1 MKDARYTV
9 VRKGTSLVLAATLA
23 TGMVPAIALA
33 QDAGNGAAP
42 VAVQAE
48 NGFVPVEGKVYTV
61 QVNWLKADSD
71 SSSMMG
77 AYFST
82 TAKAVYQNGKYAVSL
97 IANENGKNTGVKLI
111 SGGSELP
118 YVDNSDGTRTFTVS
132 TLKLDA
138 LTFQVTVPGMPFS
151 PSARAVFDAS
161 TIDEGVDIPSHE
173 DAFTLYFKGSKYDTS
188 RSFND
193 KVKVTASN
201 GSYVVEL
208 TAKSLGEGNTLGDV
222 TYQGKKVAKTVNED
236 GSATYSIP
244 VSSITDTY
252 DITFGYTVN
261 IPNRGTVTNL
271 HPFQLV
277 VGNAAPNVS
286 FVDRTGLTSEIVK
299 AEAVEQG
306 NKTDEAF
313 AALQQAIADAYATVD
328 AADATDASI
337 AAGAKAIA
345 AAVDAFSTSADKT
358 DPGQDEQIVDK
369 TALNA
374 AIAAAKAIEKGN
386 KTDEA
391 FAVLKEAIATAEKA
405 AANDKIPQAGVDA
418 VTEQLKAAIET
429 FNTSKD
435 AETPAP
441 TPSEEETVTTADDF
455 KLVAGKGYAL
465 PVAFV
470 NATTGGQSAA
480 ASFMEASATVV
491 YADGAYSV
499 TVTPNAQGKQFL
511 TAMTYGGKSAVQNAD
526 GSFTV
531 SGVSAINKDITVS
544 VTMPAGTVDMG
555 IRLDT
560 SSLPAASGD
569 PVTPDPVTPDPVT
582 PSGNEGSG
590 TATPEATGQKAE
602 QGFQVGHTYQVP
614 ASWLKHN
621 STEESMAAKY
631 FGDTALVRPQSD
643 GTFKVSF
650 SATSEGANHIISL
663 AYNGS
668 DLAKSGNQYTVSI
681 PKADSD
687 TVVPISMTIKEMEQ
701 LGGGAQVADMH
712 LKLSQAKDL
721 GTGQDNMVASSSKI
735 LNQTSGNAAA
745 SSSKVLSQT
754 GDNAAGVAGAAAAV
768 SLAAAGAAAVARRRG
783 EQR

>member
-1 MKDARYTV
+1 MGKVRYTV

-23 TGMVPAIALA
+23 TDMVPALALA
-33 QDAGNGAAP
+33 QDAGNGDAP
-42 VAVQAE
+42 VAVQTE
-48 NGFVPVEGKVYTV
+48 NGFTPVEGTVYTV
-61 QVNWLKADSD
+61 QVKWLKADSD

-97 IANENGKNTGVKLI
+97 TANESGKEMGVKLI

-132 TLKLDA
+132 ALKLDA
-138 LTFQVTVPGMPFS
+138 LTFQVTAPGMPMT
-151 PSARAVFDAS
+151 PSARAVFDTS
-161 TIDEGVDIPSHE
+161 SIDEGVDIPPYE

-188 RSFND
+188 RSFSD
-193 KVKVTASN
+193 EVKVTASN
-201 GSYVVEL
+201 GSYVIEL

-244 VSSITDTY
+244 VSSITDTH
-252 DITFGYTVN
+252 DITFGYTVS
-261 IPNRGTVTNL
+261 IPNRGTMTNL

-277 VGNAAPNVS
+277 VGNATPNVS

-306 NKTDEAF
+306 SKTDEAF
-313 AALQQAIADAYATVD
+313 SALQQAIADAYATVD

-337 AAGAKAIA
+337 AAAVKAITG
-345 AAVDAFSTSADKT
+345 AVEAFNTSADKA
-358 DPGQDEQIVDK
+358 DPGQDEQKVDK
-369 TALNA
+369 TLLNQK
-374 AIAAAKAIEKGN
+374 IADAKAIEQGN

-391 FAVLKEAIATAEKA
+391 FKALQEAIATAEKA

-418 VTEQLKAAIET
+418 VTEQLKAAIDT

-435 AETPAP
+435 AEAPAP
-441 TPSEEETVTTADDF
+441 TPSEEQAVTTTDGF
-455 KLVAGKGYAL
+455 KLVAGKEYTL
-465 PVAFV
+465 PVSFI
-470 NATTGGQSAA
+470 NATTGEQSTAA
-480 ASFMEASATVV
+480 NFMEDAATVS
-491 YADGAYSV
+491 YADGSYAV

-526 GSFTV
+526 GSFTI
-531 SGVSAINKDITVS
+531 SGVPAINKDITVS
-544 VTMPAGTVDMG
+544 VTMPGGTVDMG
-555 IRLDT
+555 VRLDT
-560 SSLPAASGD
+560 TSLPTASGE
-569 PVTPDPVTPDPVT
+569 PVTPQPPANNNNGSNGNNDGGATTDP
-582 PSGNEGSG
+582 N
-590 TATPEATGQKAE
+590 GQQVE

-631 FGDTALVRPQSD
+631 FGDTVLVRPQSD

-701 LGGGAQVADMH
+701 LGGGAQIADMH

-721 GTGQDNMVASSSKI
+721 GTGQDNVVASSNKI
-735 LNQTSGNAAA
+735 
-745 SSSKVLSQT
+745 LSQT
-754 GDNAAGVAGAAAAV
+754 GDNVAGVAGAAAVAAV
-768 SLAAAGAAAVARRRG
+768 AAGAAVVARRRM
-783 EQR
+783 

>member
-1 MKDARYTV
+1 MGKVRYTV

-23 TGMVPAIALA
+23 TGMVPALALA

-42 VAVQAE
+42 VAAQAE
-48 NGFVPVEGKVYTV
+48 NGFTPVEGTVYTV
-61 QVNWLKADSD
+61 QVKWLKADSD

-97 IANENGKNTGVKLI
+97 TANESGKNMGVKLI

-132 TLKLDA
+132 ALKLDA
-138 LTFQVTVPGMPFS
+138 LTFQVTVPGMPMT
-151 PSARAVFDAS
+151 PSARAVFDTS
-161 TIDEGVDIPSHE
+161 SIGEGVDIPSYE
-173 DAFTLYFKGSKYDTS
+173 DAFTLYFKGSKYDIS
-188 RSFND
+188 RSFSD

-201 GSYVVEL
+201 GSYIIEL

-252 DITFGYTVN
+252 DITFGYTVS
-261 IPNRGTVTNL
+261 IPNRGTMTNL

-277 VGNAAPNVS
+277 VGNTAPNVS

-306 NKTDEAF
+306 SKTDKAF
-313 AALQQAIADAYATVD
+313 SALQQAIADAYATVD

-337 AAGAKAIA
+337 AAGVKAIA
-345 AAVDAFSTSADKT
+345 GAV
-358 DPGQDEQIVDK
+358 
-369 TALNA
+369 
-374 AIAAAKAIEKGN
+374 
-386 KTDEA
+386 EA
-391 FAVLKEAIATAEKA
+391 
-405 AANDKIPQAGVDA
+405 
-418 VTEQLKAAIET
+418 
-429 FNTSKD
+429 FNTSKG
-435 AETPAP
+435 AEAPAP
-441 TPSEEETVTTADDF
+441 TPSDDQTVTTADGF
-455 KLVAGKGYAL
+455 KLVAGKEYAL
-465 PVAFV
+465 PVSFV
-470 NATTGGQSAA
+470 NATTGEQPTAA
-480 ASFMEASATVV
+480 NFMEATATVS
-491 YADGAYSV
+491 YADGSYSV

-526 GSFTV
+526 GSFTI
-531 SGVSAINKDITVS
+531 SGVPAINKDITVS
-544 VTMPAGTVDMG
+544 VTMPGGTVDMG
-555 IRLDT
+555 VRLDT
-560 SSLPAASGD
+560 TSLPTASGE
-569 PVTPDPVTPDPVT
+569 PVTPQPPVSNNNGSNGNNDGGATTDPN
-582 PSGNEGSG
+582 GRQ
-590 TATPEATGQKAE
+590 AK

-701 LGGGAQVADMH
+701 LGGGAQIADMH

-721 GTGQDNMVASSSKI
+721 GTGQDNAVASSSKI
-735 LNQTSGNAAA
+735 L
-745 SSSKVLSQT
+745 SQT
-754 GDNAAGVAGAAAAV
+754 GDNVAGVAGVAAV
-768 SLAAAGAAAVARRRG
+768 AAVAAGAAVVARRRM
-783 EQR
+783 QRR

>member
-1 MKDARYTV
+1 MGKVRYTV

-23 TGMVPAIALA
+23 TGMVPALALA
-33 QDAGNGAAP
+33 QDAGSGDAL
-42 VAVQAE
+42 VAEQAE
-48 NGFVPVEGKVYTV
+48 NGFTPVEGTVYTV
-61 QVNWLKADSD
+61 QVKWLKADSD

-97 IANENGKNTGVKLI
+97 TANESGKEMGVKLI

-132 TLKLDA
+132 ALKLDA
-138 LTFQVTVPGMPFS
+138 LTFQVTAPGMPMT
-151 PSARAVFDAS
+151 PSARAVFDTS
-161 TIDEGVDIPSHE
+161 SIDEGVDIPPYE
-173 DAFTLYFKGSKYDTS
+173 DAFTLYFKGSKNDTS
-188 RSFND
+188 RSFSD
-193 KVKVTASN
+193 EVKVIASN
-201 GSYVVEL
+201 GSYVIEL

-244 VSSITDTY
+244 VSSITETY
-252 DITFGYTVN
+252 DITFGYTVS
-261 IPNRGTVTNL
+261 IPNRGTMTNL

-277 VGNAAPNVS
+277 VGNATPNVS

-306 NKTDEAF
+306 SKTDEAF
-313 AALQQAIADAYATVD
+313 SALQRAIADAYATVD

-337 AAGAKAIA
+337 AAGVKAITG
-345 AAVDAFSTSADKT
+345 AVEAFNTSADKA
-358 DPGQDEQIVDK
+358 DPGQDEQKVDK
-369 TALNA
+369 TLLNQK
-374 AIAAAKAIEKGN
+374 IADAKAIEQGN

-391 FAVLKEAIATAEKA
+391 FKALQEAIATVEKA

-418 VTEQLKAAIET
+418 VTEQLQKAIDA
-429 FNTSKD
+429 FSTSKD
-435 AETPAP
+435 AEAPVP
-441 TPSEEETVTTADDF
+441 TPSDDQAVTTADGF
-455 KLVAGKGYAL
+455 KLVAGKEYAL
-465 PVAFV
+465 PVSFI
-470 NATTGGQSAA
+470 NATTGEQSTAA
-480 ASFMEASATVV
+480 NFMEATATVS
-491 YADGAYSV
+491 YADGSYAV

-526 GSFTV
+526 GSFTI
-531 SGVSAINKDITVS
+531 SGVPAINKDITVS
-544 VTMPAGTVDMG
+544 VTMPGGTVDMG
-555 IRLDT
+555 VRLDT
-560 SSLPAASGD
+560 ASLPTASGE
-569 PVTPDPVTPDPVT
+569 PVTPQPPASNNGSNGNNDGGATTDP
-582 PSGNEGSG
+582 N
-590 TATPEATGQKAE
+590 GQQAE

-650 SATSEGANHIISL
+650 SATSEGASHIISL

-701 LGGGAQVADMH
+701 LGGGAQIADMH

-721 GTGQDNMVASSSKI
+721 GTGQDNVVASSNKI
-735 LNQTSGNAAA
+735 
-745 SSSKVLSQT
+745 LSQT
-754 GDNAAGVAGAAAAV
+754 GDNVAGVAGAAAVAAV
-768 SLAAAGAAAVARRRG
+768 AAGAAVVARRRM
-783 EQR
+783 QRR

>member
-1 MKDARYTV
+1 MGKVRYTV

-23 TGMVPAIALA
+23 TGMVPALALA

-42 VAVQAE
+42 VAAQAE
-48 NGFVPVEGKVYTV
+48 NGFTPVEGTVYTV
-61 QVNWLKADSD
+61 QVKWLKADSD

-97 IANENGKNTGVKLI
+97 TANESGKNMGVKLI

-132 TLKLDA
+132 ALKLDA
-138 LTFQVTVPGMPFS
+138 LTFQVTVPGMPMA
-151 PSARAVFDAS
+151 PSARAVFDTS
-161 TIDEGVDIPSHE
+161 SIDEGVDIPSYE
-173 DAFTLYFKGSKYDTS
+173 DAFTLYFKGSKYDVS
-188 RSFND
+188 RSFSD

-201 GSYVVEL
+201 GSYIIEL

-261 IPNRGTVTNL
+261 MGPRGTMTNL

-277 VGNAAPNVS
+277 VGNATPNVS

-306 NKTDEAF
+306 SKTDKAF
-313 AALQQAIADAYATVD
+313 SALQQAIADAYATVD

-337 AAGAKAIA
+337 AAGVKAITG
-345 AAVDAFSTSADKT
+345 AV
-358 DPGQDEQIVDK
+358 
-369 TALNA
+369 
-374 AIAAAKAIEKGN
+374 
-386 KTDEA
+386 EA
-391 FAVLKEAIATAEKA
+391 
-405 AANDKIPQAGVDA
+405 
-418 VTEQLKAAIET
+418 

-435 AETPAP
+435 AEAPAP
-441 TPSEEETVTTADDF
+441 TPSEDQTVTTADGF
-455 KLVAGKGYAL
+455 KLVAGKEYAL
-465 PVAFV
+465 PVSFV
-470 NATTGGQSAA
+470 NATTGEQSTAA
-480 ASFMEASATVV
+480 NFMEATATVS
-491 YADGAYSV
+491 YADGSYSV

-526 GSFTV
+526 GSFTI
-531 SGVSAINKDITVS
+531 SGVPAINKDITVS
-544 VTMPAGTVDMG
+544 VTMPGGTVDMG
-555 IRLDT
+555 VRLDT
-560 SSLPAASGD
+560 TSLPTASGE
-569 PVTPDPVTPDPVT
+569 PVTPQPPANNNNGSNGNNDGGATTDPN
-582 PSGNEGSG
+582 GRQ
-590 TATPEATGQKAE
+590 AK

-701 LGGGAQVADMH
+701 LGGGAQIADMH

-721 GTGQDNMVASSSKI
+721 GTGQDNAVASSSKI
-735 LNQTSGNAAA
+735 L
-745 SSSKVLSQT
+745 SQT
-754 GDNAAGVAGAAAAV
+754 GDNVAGVAGAAAVAAV
-768 SLAAAGAAAVARRRG
+768 AAGAAVVARRRM
-783 EQR
+783 QRR

>member
-1 MKDARYTV
+1 MGKVRYTV

-23 TGMVPAIALA
+23 TGMVPALALA
-33 QDAGNGAAP
+33 QDAGNGDAP
-42 VAVQAE
+42 VAVQTE
-48 NGFVPVEGKVYTV
+48 NGFTPVEGTVYTV
-61 QVNWLKADSD
+61 QVKWLKADSD

-97 IANENGKNTGVKLI
+97 TANESGKEMGVKLI

-132 TLKLDA
+132 ALKLDA
-138 LTFQVTVPGMPFS
+138 LTFQVTAPGMPMT
-151 PSARAVFDAS
+151 PSARAVFDTS
-161 TIDEGVDIPSHE
+161 SIDEGVDIPPYE

-188 RSFND
+188 RSFSD
-193 KVKVTASN
+193 EVKVTASN
-201 GSYVVEL
+201 GSYVIEL

-222 TYQGKKVAKTVNED
+222 TYRGKKVAKTVNED

-252 DITFGYTVN
+252 DITFGYTVSV
-261 IPNRGTVTNL
+261 PNRGTMTNL

-277 VGNAAPNVS
+277 VGNATPNVS

-306 NKTDEAF
+306 SKTDEAF
-313 AALQQAIADAYATVD
+313 SALQRAIADAYATVD

-337 AAGAKAIA
+337 AAGVKAITG
-345 AAVDAFSTSADKT
+345 AVEAFNTSADKA
-358 DPGQDEQIVDK
+358 DPGQDEQKVDK
-369 TALNA
+369 TLLNQK
-374 AIAAAKAIEKGN
+374 IADAKAIEQGN

-391 FAVLKEAIATAEKA
+391 FKALQEAIATAEKA

-418 VTEQLKAAIET
+418 VTEQLKAAIDT

-435 AETPAP
+435 AEAPAP
-441 TPSEEETVTTADDF
+441 TPSEEQAVTTTDGF
-455 KLVAGKGYAL
+455 KLVAGKEYTL
-465 PVAFV
+465 PVSFI
-470 NATTGGQSAA
+470 NATTGEQSTAA
-480 ASFMEASATVV
+480 NFMEATATVS
-491 YADGAYSV
+491 YADGSYSV

-526 GSFTV
+526 GSFTI
-531 SGVSAINKDITVS
+531 SGVPAINKDITVS
-544 VTMPAGTVDMG
+544 VTMPGGTVDMG
-555 IRLDT
+555 VSLDT
-560 SSLPAASGD
+560 ASLPTASGE
-569 PVTPDPVTPDPVT
+569 PVTPQPPASNNGSNGNNDGGATTDP
-582 PSGNEGSG
+582 N
-590 TATPEATGQKAE
+590 GQQAE

-650 SATSEGANHIISL
+650 SATSEGASHIISL

-701 LGGGAQVADMH
+701 LGGGAQIADMH

-721 GTGQDNMVASSSKI
+721 GTGQDNVVASSNKI
-735 LNQTSGNAAA
+735 
-745 SSSKVLSQT
+745 LSQT
-754 GDNAAGVAGAAAAV
+754 GDNVAGVAGAAAVAAV
-768 SLAAAGAAAVARRRG
+768 AAGAAVVARRRM
-783 EQR
+783 QRR

>member
-1 MKDARYTV
+1 MGKVRYTV

-23 TGMVPAIALA
+23 TGMVPALALA

-42 VAVQAE
+42 VAAQAE
-48 NGFVPVEGKVYTV
+48 NGFTPVEGTVYTV
-61 QVNWLKADSD
+61 QVKWLKADSD

-97 IANENGKNTGVKLI
+97 TANESGKNMGVKLI

-132 TLKLDA
+132 ALKLDA
-138 LTFQVTVPGMPFS
+138 LTFQVTVPGMPMT
-151 PSARAVFDAS
+151 PSARAVFDTS
-161 TIDEGVDIPSHE
+161 SIDEGVDIPSYE
-173 DAFTLYFKGSKYDTS
+173 DAFTLYFKGSKYDVS
-188 RSFND
+188 RSFSD

-201 GSYVVEL
+201 GSYIIEL

-261 IPNRGTVTNL
+261 MGPRGTMTNL

-277 VGNAAPNVS
+277 VGNATPNVS

-306 NKTDEAF
+306 SKTDKAF
-313 AALQQAIADAYATVD
+313 SALQQAIADAYATVD

-337 AAGAKAIA
+337 AAGVKAITG
-345 AAVDAFSTSADKT
+345 AV
-358 DPGQDEQIVDK
+358 
-369 TALNA
+369 
-374 AIAAAKAIEKGN
+374 
-386 KTDEA
+386 EA
-391 FAVLKEAIATAEKA
+391 
-405 AANDKIPQAGVDA
+405 
-418 VTEQLKAAIET
+418 

-435 AETPAP
+435 AEAPAP
-441 TPSEEETVTTADDF
+441 TPSEDQTVTTADGF
-455 KLVAGKGYAL
+455 KLVAGKEYAL
-465 PVAFV
+465 PVSFV
-470 NATTGGQSAA
+470 NATTGEQSTAA
-480 ASFMEASATVV
+480 NFMEATATVS
-491 YADGAYSV
+491 YADGSYSV

-526 GSFTV
+526 GSFTI
-531 SGVSAINKDITVS
+531 SGVPAINKDITVS
-544 VTMPAGTVDMG
+544 VTMPGGTVDMG
-555 IRLDT
+555 VRLDT
-560 SSLPAASGD
+560 TSLPTASGE
-569 PVTPDPVTPDPVT
+569 PVTPQPPANNNNGSNGNNDGGATTDPN
-582 PSGNEGSG
+582 GRQ
-590 TATPEATGQKAE
+590 AK

-701 LGGGAQVADMH
+701 LGGGAQIADMH

-721 GTGQDNMVASSSKI
+721 GTGQDNAVASSSKI
-735 LNQTSGNAAA
+735 L
-745 SSSKVLSQT
+745 SQT
-754 GDNAAGVAGAAAAV
+754 GDNVAGVAGAAAVAAV
-768 SLAAAGAAAVARRRG
+768 AAGAAVVARRRM
-783 EQR
+783 QRR

>member
-1 MKDARYTV
+1 MGKVRYTV

-23 TGMVPAIALA
+23 TGMVPALALA

-42 VAVQAE
+42 VAAQAE
-48 NGFVPVEGKVYTV
+48 NGFTPVEGTVYTV
-61 QVNWLKADSD
+61 QVKWLKADSD

-97 IANENGKNTGVKLI
+97 TANESGKNMGVKLI

-132 TLKLDA
+132 ALKLDA
-138 LTFQVTVPGMPFS
+138 LTFQVTVPGMPMT
-151 PSARAVFDAS
+151 PSARAVFDTS
-161 TIDEGVDIPSHE
+161 SIDEGVDIPSYE
-173 DAFTLYFKGSKYDTS
+173 DAFTLYFKGSKYDVS
-188 RSFND
+188 RSFSD

-201 GSYVVEL
+201 GSYIIEL
-208 TAKSLGEGNTLGDV
+208 TAKSLGEGNTPGDV

-252 DITFGYTVN
+252 DITFGYTVS
-261 IPNRGTVTNL
+261 IPNRGTMTNL

-306 NKTDEAF
+306 SKTDKAF
-313 AALQQAIADAYATVD
+313 SALQQAIADAYATVD

-337 AAGAKAIA
+337 AAGVKAITG
-345 AAVDAFSTSADKT
+345 AV
-358 DPGQDEQIVDK
+358 
-369 TALNA
+369 
-374 AIAAAKAIEKGN
+374 
-386 KTDEA
+386 EA
-391 FAVLKEAIATAEKA
+391 
-405 AANDKIPQAGVDA
+405 
-418 VTEQLKAAIET
+418 
-429 FNTSKD
+429 FNTSKV
-435 AETPAP
+435 AEAPAP
-441 TPSEEETVTTADDF
+441 TPSEDQTVTTADGF
-455 KLVAGKGYAL
+455 KLVAGKEYAL
-465 PVAFV
+465 PVSFV
-470 NATTGGQSAA
+470 NATTGEQSTAA
-480 ASFMEASATVV
+480 NFMEATATVS
-491 YADGAYSV
+491 YADGSYSV

-526 GSFTV
+526 GSFTI
-531 SGVSAINKDITVS
+531 SGVPAINKDITVS
-544 VTMPAGTVDMG
+544 VTMPGGTVDMG
-555 IRLDT
+555 VRLDT
-560 SSLPAASGD
+560 TSLPTASGE
-569 PVTPDPVTPDPVT
+569 PVTPQPPANNNNGGNNGGGAAADPN
-582 PSGNEGSG
+582 GR
-590 TATPEATGQKAE
+590 QAE

-650 SATSEGANHIISL
+650 SATSEGASHIISL

-701 LGGGAQVADMH
+701 LGGGAQIADMH

-721 GTGQDNMVASSSKI
+721 GTGQDNAVASSSKI
-735 LNQTSGNAAA
+735 L
-745 SSSKVLSQT
+745 SQT
-754 GDNAAGVAGAAAAV
+754 GDNVAGVAGVAAV
-768 SLAAAGAAAVARRRG
+768 AAVAAGAAVVARRRM
-783 EQR
+783 QRR

>member
-1 MKDARYTV
+1 MGKVRYTV

-23 TGMVPAIALA
+23 TGMVPALALA
-33 QDAGNGAAP
+33 QDAGSGDAL
-42 VAVQAE
+42 VAEQAE
-48 NGFVPVEGKVYTV
+48 NGFTPVEGTVYTV
-61 QVNWLKADSD
+61 QVKWLKADSD

-97 IANENGKNTGVKLI
+97 TANESGKEMGVKLI

-132 TLKLDA
+132 ALKLDA
-138 LTFQVTVPGMPFS
+138 LTFQVTAPGMPMT
-151 PSARAVFDAS
+151 PSARAVFDTS
-161 TIDEGVDIPSHE
+161 SIDEGVDIPPYE

-188 RSFND
+188 RSFSD
-193 KVKVTASN
+193 EVKVIASN
-201 GSYVVEL
+201 GSYVIEL

-244 VSSITDTY
+244 VSSIIETY
-252 DITFGYTVN
+252 DITFGYTVS
-261 IPNRGTVTNL
+261 IPNRGTMTNL

-277 VGNAAPNVS
+277 VGNATPNVS

-306 NKTDEAF
+306 SKTDEAF
-313 AALQQAIADAYATVD
+313 SALQRAIADAYATVD

-337 AAGAKAIA
+337 AAGVKAITG
-345 AAVDAFSTSADKT
+345 AVEAFNTSADKA
-358 DPGQDEQIVDK
+358 DPGQDEQKVDK
-369 TALNA
+369 TLLNQK
-374 AIAAAKAIEKGN
+374 IADAKAIEQGN

-391 FAVLKEAIATAEKA
+391 FKALQEAIATVEKA

-418 VTEQLKAAIET
+418 VTEQLQKAIDA
-429 FNTSKD
+429 FSTSKD
-435 AETPAP
+435 AEAPAP
-441 TPSEEETVTTADDF
+441 TPSDDQAVTTADGF
-455 KLVAGKGYAL
+455 KLVAGKEYAL
-465 PVAFV
+465 PVSFI
-470 NATTGGQSAA
+470 NATTGEQSTAA
-480 ASFMEASATVV
+480 NFMEATATVS
-491 YADGAYSV
+491 YADGSYAV

-526 GSFTV
+526 GSFTI
-531 SGVSAINKDITVS
+531 SGVPAINKDITVS
-544 VTMPAGTVDMG
+544 VTMPGGTVDMG
-555 IRLDT
+555 VRLDT
-560 SSLPAASGD
+560 ASLPTASGE
-569 PVTPDPVTPDPVT
+569 PVTPQPPASNNGSNGNNDGGATTDP
-582 PSGNEGSG
+582 N
-590 TATPEATGQKAE
+590 GQQAE

-650 SATSEGANHIISL
+650 SATSEGASHIISL

-701 LGGGAQVADMH
+701 LGGGAQIADMH

-721 GTGQDNMVASSSKI
+721 GTGQDNVVASSNKI
-735 LNQTSGNAAA
+735 
-745 SSSKVLSQT
+745 LSQT
-754 GDNAAGVAGAAAAV
+754 GDNVAGVAGAAAVAAV
-768 SLAAAGAAAVARRRG
+768 AAGAAVVARRRM
-783 EQR
+783 QRR

>member
-1 MKDARYTV
+1 MGKVRYTV

-23 TGMVPAIALA
+23 TGMVPALALA

-42 VAVQAE
+42 VAAQAE
-48 NGFVPVEGKVYTV
+48 NGFTPVEGTVYTV
-61 QVNWLKADSD
+61 QVKWLKADSD

-97 IANENGKNTGVKLI
+97 TANESGKNMGVKLI

-132 TLKLDA
+132 ALKLDA
-138 LTFQVTVPGMPFS
+138 LTFQVTVPGMPMT
-151 PSARAVFDAS
+151 PSARAVFDTS
-161 TIDEGVDIPSHE
+161 SIDEGVDIPSYE
-173 DAFTLYFKGSKYDTS
+173 DAFTLYFKGSKYDVS
-188 RSFND
+188 RSFSD

-201 GSYVVEL
+201 GSYIIEL

-261 IPNRGTVTNL
+261 MGPRGTMTNL

-277 VGNAAPNVS
+277 VGNATPNVS

-306 NKTDEAF
+306 SKTDKAF
-313 AALQQAIADAYATVD
+313 SALQQAIADAYATVD

-337 AAGAKAIA
+337 AAGVKAITG
-345 AAVDAFSTSADKT
+345 AV
-358 DPGQDEQIVDK
+358 
-369 TALNA
+369 
-374 AIAAAKAIEKGN
+374 
-386 KTDEA
+386 EA
-391 FAVLKEAIATAEKA
+391 
-405 AANDKIPQAGVDA
+405 
-418 VTEQLKAAIET
+418 
-429 FNTSKD
+429 FNTSKV
-435 AETPAP
+435 AEAPAP
-441 TPSEEETVTTADDF
+441 TPYEDQTVTTADGF
-455 KLVAGKGYAL
+455 KLVAGKEYAL
-465 PVAFV
+465 PVSFV
-470 NATTGGQSAA
+470 NATTGEQSTAA
-480 ASFMEASATVV
+480 NFMEATATVS
-491 YADGAYSV
+491 YADGSYSV

-526 GSFTV
+526 GSFTI
-531 SGVSAINKDITVS
+531 SGVPAINKDITVS
-544 VTMPAGTVDMG
+544 VTMPGGTVDMG
-555 IRLDT
+555 VRLDT
-560 SSLPAASGD
+560 TSLPTASGE
-569 PVTPDPVTPDPVT
+569 PVTPQPPANNNNGSNGNNDGGATTDPN
-582 PSGNEGSG
+582 GRQ
-590 TATPEATGQKAE
+590 AK

-701 LGGGAQVADMH
+701 LGGGAQIADMH

-721 GTGQDNMVASSSKI
+721 GTGQDNAVASSSKI
-735 LNQTSGNAAA
+735 L
-745 SSSKVLSQT
+745 SQT
-754 GDNAAGVAGAAAAV
+754 GDNVAGVAGAAAVAAV
-768 SLAAAGAAAVARRRG
+768 AAGAAMVARRRM
-783 EQR
+783 QRR

>member
-1 MKDARYTV
+1 MGKVRYKV

-23 TGMVPAIALA
+23 TGMVPALALA
-33 QDAGNGAAP
+33 QDAGNGDAP
-42 VAVQAE
+42 VAVQTE
-48 NGFVPVEGKVYTV
+48 NGFTPVEGTVYTV
-61 QVNWLKADSD
+61 QVKWLKADSD

-97 IANENGKNTGVKLI
+97 TANESGKEMGVKLI

-132 TLKLDA
+132 ALKLDA
-138 LTFQVTVPGMPFS
+138 LTFQVTAPGMPMT
-151 PSARAVFDAS
+151 PSARAAFDTS
-161 TIDEGVDIPSHE
+161 SIDEGVDIPPYE

-188 RSFND
+188 RSFSD
-193 KVKVTASN
+193 EVKVAASN
-201 GSYVVEL
+201 GSYVIEL

-244 VSSITDTY
+244 VSSITDTH
-252 DITFGYTVN
+252 DITFGYTVS
-261 IPNRGTVTNL
+261 IPNRGTMTNL

-277 VGNAAPNVS
+277 VGNATPNVS

-306 NKTDEAF
+306 SKTDEAF
-313 AALQQAIADAYATVD
+313 SALQQAIADAYATVD

-337 AAGAKAIA
+337 AAGVKAITG
-345 AAVDAFSTSADKT
+345 AVEAFNTSADKA
-358 DPGQDEQIVDK
+358 DPGQDERKVDK
-369 TALNA
+369 TLLNQK
-374 AIAAAKAIEKGN
+374 IADAKAIEQGN

-391 FAVLKEAIATAEKA
+391 FKALQEAIATAEKA

-418 VTEQLKAAIET
+418 VTEQLQKAIDA
-429 FNTSKD
+429 FSTSKD
-435 AETPAP
+435 AEAPAP
-441 TPSEEETVTTADDF
+441 TPSEDQAVTTADGF
-455 KLVAGKGYAL
+455 KLVAGKEYAL
-465 PVAFV
+465 PVSFI
-470 NATTGGQSAA
+470 NATTGEQSTAA
-480 ASFMEASATVV
+480 NFMEATATVS
-491 YADGAYSV
+491 YADGSYSV

-526 GSFTV
+526 GSFTI
-531 SGVSAINKDITVS
+531 SGVPAINKDITVS
-544 VTMPAGTVDMG
+544 VTMPGGTVDMG
-555 IRLDT
+555 VRLDT
-560 SSLPAASGD
+560 ASLPTASGE
-569 PVTPDPVTPDPVT
+569 PVTPQPPASNNGSNGNNDGGATTDP
-582 PSGNEGSG
+582 N
-590 TATPEATGQKAE
+590 GQQAE

-650 SATSEGANHIISL
+650 SATSEGASHIISL

-701 LGGGAQVADMH
+701 LGGGAQIADMH

-721 GTGQDNMVASSSKI
+721 GTGQDNVVASSNKI
-735 LNQTSGNAAA
+735 
-745 SSSKVLSQT
+745 LSQT
-754 GDNAAGVAGAAAAV
+754 GDNVAGVAGAAAVAAV
-768 SLAAAGAAAVARRRG
+768 AAGAAVVARRRM
-783 EQR
+783 QRR

>member
-1 MKDARYTV
+1 MGKVRYTV

-23 TGMVPAIALA
+23 TGMVPALALA
-33 QDAGNGAAP
+33 QDAGNGDAP
-42 VAVQAE
+42 VAVQTE
-48 NGFVPVEGKVYTV
+48 NGFTPVEGTVYTV
-61 QVNWLKADSD
+61 QVKWLKADSD

-97 IANENGKNTGVKLI
+97 TANESGKEMGVKLI

-132 TLKLDA
+132 ALKLDA
-138 LTFQVTVPGMPFS
+138 LTFQVTAPGMPMT
-151 PSARAVFDAS
+151 PSARAVFDTS
-161 TIDEGVDIPSHE
+161 SIDEGVDIPPYE

-188 RSFND
+188 RSFSD
-193 KVKVTASN
+193 EVKVTASN
-201 GSYVVEL
+201 GSYVIEL

-222 TYQGKKVAKTVNED
+222 TYRGKKVAKTVNED

-252 DITFGYTVN
+252 DITFGYTVSV
-261 IPNRGTVTNL
+261 PNRGTMTNL

-277 VGNAAPNVS
+277 VGNATPNVS

-306 NKTDEAF
+306 SKTDEAF
-313 AALQQAIADAYATVD
+313 SALQRAIADAYATVD

-337 AAGAKAIA
+337 AAGVKAITG
-345 AAVDAFSTSADKT
+345 AVEAFNTSADKA
-358 DPGQDEQIVDK
+358 DPGQDEQKVDK
-369 TALNA
+369 TLLNQK
-374 AIAAAKAIEKGN
+374 IADAKAIEQGN

-391 FAVLKEAIATAEKA
+391 FKALQEAIATAEKA

-418 VTEQLKAAIET
+418 VTEQLKAAIDT

-435 AETPAP
+435 AEAPAP
-441 TPSEEETVTTADDF
+441 TPSEEQAVTTTDGF
-455 KLVAGKGYAL
+455 KLVAGKEYTL
-465 PVAFV
+465 PVSFI
-470 NATTGGQSAA
+470 NATTGEQSTAA
-480 ASFMEASATVV
+480 NFMEATATVS
-491 YADGAYSV
+491 YADGSYSV

-526 GSFTV
+526 GSFTI
-531 SGVSAINKDITVS
+531 SGVPAINKDITVS
-544 VTMPAGTVDMG
+544 VTMPGGTVDMG
-555 IRLDT
+555 VRLDT
-560 SSLPAASGD
+560 ASLPTASGE
-569 PVTPDPVTPDPVT
+569 PVTPQPPASNNGSNGNNDGGATTDP
-582 PSGNEGSG
+582 N
-590 TATPEATGQKAE
+590 GQQAE

-650 SATSEGANHIISL
+650 SATSEGASHIISL

-701 LGGGAQVADMH
+701 LGGGAQIADMH

-721 GTGQDNMVASSSKI
+721 GTGQDNVVASSNKI
-735 LNQTSGNAAA
+735 
-745 SSSKVLSQT
+745 LSQT
-754 GDNAAGVAGAAAAV
+754 GDNVAGVAGAAAVAAV
-768 SLAAAGAAAVARRRG
+768 AAGAAVVARRRM
-783 EQR
+783 QRR

>member
-1 MKDARYTV
+1 MGKVRYAV

-23 TGMVPAIALA
+23 TGMVPALALA
-33 QDAGNGAAP
+33 QDAGNGDAP
-42 VAVQAE
+42 VAVQTE
-48 NGFVPVEGKVYTV
+48 NGFTPVEGTVYTV
-61 QVNWLKADSD
+61 QVKWLKADSD

-97 IANENGKNTGVKLI
+97 TANESGKEMGVKLI

-132 TLKLDA
+132 ALKLDA
-138 LTFQVTVPGMPFS
+138 LTFQVTAPGMPMT
-151 PSARAVFDAS
+151 PSARAVFDTS
-161 TIDEGVDIPSHE
+161 SIDEGVDIPPYE

-188 RSFND
+188 RSFSD
-193 KVKVTASN
+193 EVKVTASN
-201 GSYVVEL
+201 GSYVIEL

-244 VSSITDTY
+244 VSSITDTH
-252 DITFGYTVN
+252 DITFGYTVS
-261 IPNRGTVTNL
+261 IPNRGTMTNL

-277 VGNAAPNVS
+277 VGNATPNVS

-306 NKTDEAF
+306 SKTDEAF
-313 AALQQAIADAYATVD
+313 SALQQAIADAYATVD

-337 AAGAKAIA
+337 AVGVKAITG
-345 AAVDAFSTSADKT
+345 AVEAFNTSADKA
-358 DPGQDEQIVDK
+358 DPGQDEQKVDK
-369 TALNA
+369 TLLNQK
-374 AIAAAKAIEKGN
+374 IADAKAIEQGN

-391 FAVLKEAIATAEKA
+391 FKALQEAIATAEKA

-418 VTEQLKAAIET
+418 VTEQLQKAIDA

-435 AETPAP
+435 AEAPAP
-441 TPSEEETVTTADDF
+441 TPSEDQAVTTADGF
-455 KLVAGKGYAL
+455 KLVAGKEYAL
-465 PVAFV
+465 PVSFV
-470 NATTGGQSAA
+470 NATTGEQSTAA
-480 ASFMEASATVV
+480 NFMEATATVS
-491 YADGAYSV
+491 YADGSYSV

-526 GSFTV
+526 GSFTI
-531 SGVSAINKDITVS
+531 SGVPAINKDITVS
-544 VTMPAGTVDMG
+544 VTMPGGTVDMG
-555 IRLDT
+555 VRLDT
-560 SSLPAASGD
+560 TSLPTASGE
-569 PVTPDPVTPDPVT
+569 PVTPQPPANNNNGSNGNNDGGATTDP
-582 PSGNEGSG
+582 N
-590 TATPEATGQKAE
+590 GQQAE

-701 LGGGAQVADMH
+701 LGGGAQIADMY

-721 GTGQDNMVASSSKI
+721 GAGQDNVVASSNKI
-735 LNQTSGNAAA
+735 
-745 SSSKVLSQT
+745 LSQT
-754 GDNAAGVAGAAAAV
+754 GDNVAGVV
-768 SLAAAGAAAVARRRG
+768 GAAAVAAVAAGAAVVARRRM
-783 EQR
+783 QRR

>member
-1 MKDARYTV
+1 MGKVRYTV

-23 TGMVPAIALA
+23 TGMVPALALA

-42 VAVQAE
+42 VAAQAE
-48 NGFVPVEGKVYTV
+48 NGFTPVEGTVYTV
-61 QVNWLKADSD
+61 QVKWLKADSD

-97 IANENGKNTGVKLI
+97 TANESGKNMGVKLI

-132 TLKLDA
+132 ALKLDA
-138 LTFQVTVPGMPFS
+138 LTFQVTVPGMPMT
-151 PSARAVFDAS
+151 PSARAVFDTS
-161 TIDEGVDIPSHE
+161 SIDEGVDIPSYE
-173 DAFTLYFKGSKYDTS
+173 DAFTLYFKGSKYDVS
-188 RSFND
+188 RSFSD

-201 GSYVVEL
+201 GSYIIEL

-261 IPNRGTVTNL
+261 MGPRGTMTNL

-277 VGNAAPNVS
+277 VGNATPNVS

-306 NKTDEAF
+306 SKTDEAF
-313 AALQQAIADAYATVD
+313 KALQ
-328 AADATDASI
+328 
-337 AAGAKAIA
+337 
-345 AAVDAFSTSADKT
+345 
-358 DPGQDEQIVDK
+358 
-369 TALNA
+369 
-374 AIAAAKAIEKGN
+374 
-386 KTDEA
+386 
-391 FAVLKEAIATAEKA
+391 EAIATAEKA
-405 AANDKIPQAGVDA
+405 AANDKIPQAGVA
-418 VTEQLKAAIET
+418 GATEQLQKAIDA

-435 AETPAP
+435 AEAPAP
-441 TPSEEETVTTADDF
+441 TPSEDQTVTTADGF
-455 KLVAGKGYAL
+455 KLVAGKEYAL
-465 PVAFV
+465 PVSFV
-470 NATTGGQSAA
+470 NATTGEQSTAA
-480 ASFMEASATVV
+480 NFMEATATVS
-491 YADGAYSV
+491 YADGSYSV

-526 GSFTV
+526 GSFTI
-531 SGVSAINKDITVS
+531 SGVPAINKDITVS
-544 VTMPAGTVDMG
+544 VTMPGGTVDMG
-555 IRLDT
+555 VRLDT
-560 SSLPAASGD
+560 TSLPTASGE
-569 PVTPDPVTPDPVT
+569 PVTPQPPANNNNGSNGNNDGGATTDPN
-582 PSGNEGSG
+582 GRQ
-590 TATPEATGQKAE
+590 AK

-701 LGGGAQVADMH
+701 LGGGAQIADMH

-721 GTGQDNMVASSSKI
+721 GTGQDNAVASSSKI
-735 LNQTSGNAAA
+735 L
-745 SSSKVLSQT
+745 SQT
-754 GDNAAGVAGAAAAV
+754 GDNVAGVAGAAAVAAV
-768 SLAAAGAAAVARRRG
+768 AAGAAVVARRRM
-783 EQR
+783 QRR

>member
-1 MKDARYTV
+1 MGKVRYTV

-23 TGMVPAIALA
+23 TGMVPALALA

-42 VAVQAE
+42 VAAQAE
-48 NGFVPVEGKVYTV
+48 NGFTPVEGTVYTV
-61 QVNWLKADSD
+61 QVKWLKADSD

-97 IANENGKNTGVKLI
+97 TANESGKNMGVKLI

-132 TLKLDA
+132 ALKLDA
-138 LTFQVTVPGMPFS
+138 LTFQVTVPGMPMT
-151 PSARAVFDAS
+151 PSARAVFDTS
-161 TIDEGVDIPSHE
+161 SIDEGVDIPSYE
-173 DAFTLYFKGSKYDTS
+173 DAFTLYFKGSKYDVS
-188 RSFND
+188 RSFSD

-201 GSYVVEL
+201 GSYIIEL

-261 IPNRGTVTNL
+261 MGPRGTMTNL

-277 VGNAAPNVS
+277 VGNATPNVS

-306 NKTDEAF
+306 SKTDKAF
-313 AALQQAIADAYATVD
+313 SALQQAIADAYATVD

-337 AAGAKAIA
+337 AAGVKAITG
-345 AAVDAFSTSADKT
+345 AV
-358 DPGQDEQIVDK
+358 
-369 TALNA
+369 
-374 AIAAAKAIEKGN
+374 
-386 KTDEA
+386 EA
-391 FAVLKEAIATAEKA
+391 
-405 AANDKIPQAGVDA
+405 
-418 VTEQLKAAIET
+418 
-429 FNTSKD
+429 FNTSKV
-435 AETPAP
+435 AEAPAP
-441 TPSEEETVTTADDF
+441 TPSEDQTVTTADGF
-455 KLVAGKGYAL
+455 KLVAGKEYAL
-465 PVAFV
+465 PVSFV
-470 NATTGGQSAA
+470 NATTGEQSTAA
-480 ASFMEASATVV
+480 NFMEATATVS
-491 YADGAYSV
+491 YADGSYSV

-526 GSFTV
+526 GSFTI
-531 SGVSAINKDITVS
+531 SGVPVINKDITVS
-544 VTMPAGTVDMG
+544 VTMPGGTVDMG
-555 IRLDT
+555 VRLDT
-560 SSLPAASGD
+560 TSLPTASGE
-569 PVTPDPVTPDPVT
+569 PVTPQPPANNNNGSNGNNDGGATTDPN
-582 PSGNEGSG
+582 GRQ
-590 TATPEATGQKAE
+590 AK

-701 LGGGAQVADMH
+701 LGGGAQIADMH

-721 GTGQDNMVASSSKI
+721 GTGQDNAVASSSKI
-735 LNQTSGNAAA
+735 L
-745 SSSKVLSQT
+745 SQT
-754 GDNAAGVAGAAAAV
+754 GDNVAGVAGAAAVAAV
-768 SLAAAGAAAVARRRG
+768 AAGAAVVARRRM
-783 EQR
+783 QRR

>member
-1 MKDARYTV
+1 MGKVRYTV

-23 TGMVPAIALA
+23 TGMVPALALA
-33 QDAGNGAAP
+33 QDAGNGDAP
-42 VAVQAE
+42 AAVQTE
-48 NGFVPVEGKVYTV
+48 NGFTPVEGTVYTV
-61 QVNWLKADSD
+61 QVKWLKADSD

-97 IANENGKNTGVKLI
+97 TANESGKEMGVKLI

-132 TLKLDA
+132 ALKLDA
-138 LTFQVTVPGMPFS
+138 LTFQVTAPGMPMT
-151 PSARAVFDAS
+151 PSARAVFDTS
-161 TIDEGVDIPSHE
+161 SIDEGVDVPPYE

-188 RSFND
+188 RSFSD
-193 KVKVTASN
+193 EVKVTASN
-201 GSYVVEL
+201 GSYVIEL

-252 DITFGYTVN
+252 DITFGYTVS
-261 IPNRGTVTNL
+261 IPNRGTMTNL

-277 VGNAAPNVS
+277 VGNATPNVS

-306 NKTDEAF
+306 SKTDEAF
-313 AALQQAIADAYATVD
+313 SALQQAIADAYATVD

-337 AAGAKAIA
+337 AAGVKAITG
-345 AAVDAFSTSADKT
+345 AVEAFNTSADKA
-358 DPGQDEQIVDK
+358 DPGQDEQKVDK
-369 TALNA
+369 TLLNQK
-374 AIAAAKAIEKGN
+374 IADAKAIEQGN

-391 FAVLKEAIATAEKA
+391 FKALQEAIATAEKA

-418 VTEQLKAAIET
+418 VTEQLQKAIDA
-429 FNTSKD
+429 FSTSKD
-435 AETPAP
+435 AEALAP
-441 TPSEEETVTTADDF
+441 TPSEDQAVTTADGF
-455 KLVAGKGYAL
+455 KLVAGKEYAL
-465 PVAFV
+465 PVSFI
-470 NATTGGQSAA
+470 NATTGEQSTAA
-480 ASFMEASATVV
+480 NFMEATATVS
-491 YADGAYSV
+491 YADGSYSV

-526 GSFTV
+526 GSFTI
-531 SGVSAINKDITVS
+531 SGVPAINKDITVS
-544 VTMPAGTVDMG
+544 VTMPGGTVDMG
-555 IRLDT
+555 VRLDT
-560 SSLPAASGD
+560 ASLPTASGE
-569 PVTPDPVTPDPVT
+569 PVTPQPPASNNGSNGNNDGGATTDP
-582 PSGNEGSG
+582 N
-590 TATPEATGQKAE
+590 GQQAE

-650 SATSEGANHIISL
+650 SATSEGASHIISL

-701 LGGGAQVADMH
+701 LGGGAQIADMH

-721 GTGQDNMVASSSKI
+721 GTGQDNVVASSNKI
-735 LNQTSGNAAA
+735 
-745 SSSKVLSQT
+745 LSQT
-754 GDNAAGVAGAAAAV
+754 GDNVAGVAGAAAVAAV
-768 SLAAAGAAAVARRRG
+768 AAGAAVVARRRM
-783 EQR
+783 QRR

>member
-1 MKDARYTV
+1 MGKVRYTV

-23 TGMVPAIALA
+23 TGMVPALALA
-33 QDAGNGAAP
+33 QDAGNGDAP
-42 VAVQAE
+42 AAVQTE
-48 NGFVPVEGKVYTV
+48 NGFTPVEGTVYTV
-61 QVNWLKADSD
+61 QVKWLKADSD

-82 TAKAVYQNGKYAVSL
+82 TAKAEYQNGKYAVSL
-97 IANENGKNTGVKLI
+97 TANESGKEMGVKLI

-132 TLKLDA
+132 ALKLDA
-138 LTFQVTVPGMPFS
+138 LTFQVTAPGMPMT
-151 PSARAVFDAS
+151 PSARAVFDTS
-161 TIDEGVDIPSHE
+161 SIDEGVDVPPYE

-188 RSFND
+188 RSFSD
-193 KVKVTASN
+193 EVKVTASN
-201 GSYVVEL
+201 GSYVIEL

-252 DITFGYTVN
+252 DITFGYTVS
-261 IPNRGTVTNL
+261 IPNRGTMTNL

-277 VGNAAPNVS
+277 VGNATPNVS

-306 NKTDEAF
+306 SKTDEAF
-313 AALQQAIADAYATVD
+313 SALQQAIADAYATVD

-337 AAGAKAIA
+337 AAGVKAITG
-345 AAVDAFSTSADKT
+345 AVEAFNTSADKA
-358 DPGQDEQIVDK
+358 DPGQDEQKVDK
-369 TALNA
+369 TLLNQK
-374 AIAAAKAIEKGN
+374 IADAKAIEQGN

-391 FAVLKEAIATAEKA
+391 FKALQEAIATAEKA

-418 VTEQLKAAIET
+418 VTEQLQKAIDAFSI
-429 FNTSKD
+429 SKD
-435 AETPAP
+435 AEAPAP
-441 TPSEEETVTTADDF
+441 TPSEDQAVTTADGF
-455 KLVAGKGYAL
+455 KLVAGKEYAL
-465 PVAFV
+465 PVSFI
-470 NATTGGQSAA
+470 NATTGEQSTAA
-480 ASFMEASATVV
+480 NFMEATATVS
-491 YADGAYSV
+491 YADGSYSV

-526 GSFTV
+526 GSFTI
-531 SGVSAINKDITVS
+531 SGVPAINKDITVS
-544 VTMPAGTVDMG
+544 VTMPGGTVDMG
-555 IRLDT
+555 VRLDT
-560 SSLPAASGD
+560 ASLPTASGE
-569 PVTPDPVTPDPVT
+569 PVTPQPPASNNGSNGNNDGGAPTDP
-582 PSGNEGSG
+582 N
-590 TATPEATGQKAE
+590 GQQAE

-650 SATSEGANHIISL
+650 SATSEGASHIISL

-701 LGGGAQVADMH
+701 LGGGAQIADMH

-721 GTGQDNMVASSSKI
+721 GTGQDNVVASSNKI
-735 LNQTSGNAAA
+735 
-745 SSSKVLSQT
+745 LSQT
-754 GDNAAGVAGAAAAV
+754 GDNVAGVAGAAAVAAV
-768 SLAAAGAAAVARRRG
+768 AAGAAVVARRRM
-783 EQR
+783 QRR

>member
-1 MKDARYTV
+1 MGKVRYTV

-23 TGMVPAIALA
+23 TGMVPALALA

-42 VAVQAE
+42 VAAQAE
-48 NGFVPVEGKVYTV
+48 NGFTPVEGTVYTV
-61 QVNWLKADSD
+61 QVKWLKADSD

-97 IANENGKNTGVKLI
+97 TANESGKNMGVKLI

-132 TLKLDA
+132 ALKLDA
-138 LTFQVTVPGMPFS
+138 LTFQVTVPGMPMT
-151 PSARAVFDAS
+151 PSARAVFDTS
-161 TIDEGVDIPSHE
+161 SIDEGVDIPSYE
-173 DAFTLYFKGSKYDTS
+173 DAFTLYFKGSKYDVS
-188 RSFND
+188 RSFSD

-201 GSYVVEL
+201 GSYIIEL

-252 DITFGYTVN
+252 DITFGYTVS
-261 IPNRGTVTNL
+261 IPNRGTMTNL

-306 NKTDEAF
+306 SKTDKAF
-313 AALQQAIADAYATVD
+313 SALQQAIADAYATVD

-337 AAGAKAIA
+337 AAGVKAITG
-345 AAVDAFSTSADKT
+345 AV
-358 DPGQDEQIVDK
+358 
-369 TALNA
+369 
-374 AIAAAKAIEKGN
+374 
-386 KTDEA
+386 EA
-391 FAVLKEAIATAEKA
+391 
-405 AANDKIPQAGVDA
+405 
-418 VTEQLKAAIET
+418 

-435 AETPAP
+435 AEAPAP
-441 TPSEEETVTTADDF
+441 TPSEDQTVTTADGF
-455 KLVAGKGYAL
+455 KLVAGKEYAL
-465 PVAFV
+465 PVSFV
-470 NATTGGQSAA
+470 NATTGEQSTAA
-480 ASFMEASATVV
+480 NFMEATATVS
-491 YADGAYSV
+491 YADGSYSV

-526 GSFTV
+526 GSFTI
-531 SGVSAINKDITVS
+531 SGVPAINKDITVS
-544 VTMPAGTVDMG
+544 VTMPGGTVDMG
-555 IRLDT
+555 VRLDT
-560 SSLPAASGD
+560 TSLPTASGE
-569 PVTPDPVTPDPVT
+569 PVTPQPPANNNNGSNGNNDGGATTDPN
-582 PSGNEGSG
+582 GRQ
-590 TATPEATGQKAE
+590 AK

-643 GTFKVSF
+643 GTLKVSF

-701 LGGGAQVADMH
+701 LGGGAQIADMH

-721 GTGQDNMVASSSKI
+721 GTGQDNAVASSSKI
-735 LNQTSGNAAA
+735 L
-745 SSSKVLSQT
+745 SQT
-754 GDNAAGVAGAAAAV
+754 GDNVAGVAGAAAVAAV
-768 SLAAAGAAAVARRRG
+768 AAGAAVVARRRM
-783 EQR
+783 QRR

>member
-1 MKDARYTV
+1 MGKVRYTV

-23 TGMVPAIALA
+23 TGMVPALALA
-33 QDAGNGAAP
+33 QDVGNGDAP
-42 VAVQAE
+42 VAVQTE
-48 NGFVPVEGKVYTV
+48 NGFTPVEGTVYTV
-61 QVNWLKADSD
+61 QVKWLKADSD

-97 IANENGKNTGVKLI
+97 TANESGKEMGVKLI

-132 TLKLDA
+132 ALKLDA
-138 LTFQVTVPGMPFS
+138 LTFQVTAPGMPMT
-151 PSARAVFDAS
+151 PSARAAFDTS
-161 TIDEGVDIPSHE
+161 SIDEGVDIPPYE

-188 RSFND
+188 RSFSD
-193 KVKVTASN
+193 EVKVAASN
-201 GSYVVEL
+201 GSYVIEL

-244 VSSITDTY
+244 VSSITDTH
-252 DITFGYTVN
+252 DITFGYTVS
-261 IPNRGTVTNL
+261 IPNRGTMTNL

-277 VGNAAPNVS
+277 VGNATPNVS

-306 NKTDEAF
+306 SKTDEAF
-313 AALQQAIADAYATVD
+313 SALQQAIADAYATVD

-337 AAGAKAIA
+337 AAGVKAITG
-345 AAVDAFSTSADKT
+345 AVEAFNTSADKA
-358 DPGQDEQIVDK
+358 DPGQDEQKVDK
-369 TALNA
+369 TLLNQK
-374 AIAAAKAIEKGN
+374 IADAKAIEQGN

-391 FAVLKEAIATAEKA
+391 FKALQEAIATAEKA

-418 VTEQLKAAIET
+418 VTEQLQKAIDA
-429 FNTSKD
+429 FSTSKD
-435 AETPAP
+435 AEAPAP
-441 TPSEEETVTTADDF
+441 TPSEDQAVTTADGF
-455 KLVAGKGYAL
+455 KLVAGKEYAL
-465 PVAFV
+465 SVSFI
-470 NATTGGQSAA
+470 NATTGEQSTAA
-480 ASFMEASATVV
+480 NFMEATATVS
-491 YADGAYSV
+491 YADGSYSV

-526 GSFTV
+526 GSFTI
-531 SGVSAINKDITVS
+531 SGVPAINKDITVS
-544 VTMPAGTVDMG
+544 VTMPGGTVDMG
-555 IRLDT
+555 VRLDT
-560 SSLPAASGD
+560 ASLPTASGE
-569 PVTPDPVTPDPVT
+569 PVTPQPPASNNGSNGNNDGGATTDP
-582 PSGNEGSG
+582 N
-590 TATPEATGQKAE
+590 GQQAE

-650 SATSEGANHIISL
+650 SATSEGASHIISL

-701 LGGGAQVADMH
+701 LGGGAQIADMH

-721 GTGQDNMVASSSKI
+721 GTGQDNVVASSNKI
-735 LNQTSGNAAA
+735 
-745 SSSKVLSQT
+745 LSQT
-754 GDNAAGVAGAAAAV
+754 GDNVAGVAGAAAVAAV
-768 SLAAAGAAAVARRRG
+768 AAGAAVVARRRM
-783 EQR
+783 QRR

>member
-1 MKDARYTV
+1 MGKVRYTV

-23 TGMVPAIALA
+23 TGMVPALALA

-42 VAVQAE
+42 VAAQAE
-48 NGFVPVEGKVYTV
+48 NGFTPVEGTVYTV
-61 QVNWLKADSD
+61 QVKWLKADSD

-97 IANENGKNTGVKLI
+97 TANESGKDMGVKLI

-132 TLKLDA
+132 ALKLDT
-138 LTFQVTVPGMPFS
+138 LTFQVTVPGMPMT
-151 PSARAVFDAS
+151 PSARAVFDTS
-161 TIDEGVDIPSHE
+161 SIGEGVDIPSYE
-173 DAFTLYFKGSKYDTS
+173 DAFTLYFKGSKYDVS
-188 RSFND
+188 RSFSD

-201 GSYVVEL
+201 GSYIIEL

-222 TYQGKKVAKTVNED
+222 TYQGRKVAKTVNED

-252 DITFGYTVN
+252 DITFGYTVS
-261 IPNRGTVTNL
+261 IPNRGTMTNL

-306 NKTDEAF
+306 SKTDEAF
-313 AALQQAIADAYATVD
+313 KALQ
-328 AADATDASI
+328 
-337 AAGAKAIA
+337 
-345 AAVDAFSTSADKT
+345 
-358 DPGQDEQIVDK
+358 
-369 TALNA
+369 
-374 AIAAAKAIEKGN
+374 
-386 KTDEA
+386 
-391 FAVLKEAIATAEKA
+391 EAIATAEKA
-405 AANDKIPQAGVDA
+405 AANDKIPQAGVA
-418 VTEQLKAAIET
+418 GATEQLQKAIDA

-435 AETPAP
+435 AEAPAP
-441 TPSEEETVTTADDF
+441 TPSEDQTVTTADGF
-455 KLVAGKGYAL
+455 KLVAGKEYAL
-465 PVAFV
+465 PVSFV
-470 NATTGGQSAA
+470 NATTGEQSTAA
-480 ASFMEASATVV
+480 NFMEATATVS
-491 YADGAYSV
+491 YADGSYSV

-526 GSFTV
+526 GSFTI
-531 SGVSAINKDITVS
+531 SGVPAINKDITVS
-544 VTMPAGTVDMG
+544 VTMPGGTVDMG
-555 IRLDT
+555 VRLDT
-560 SSLPAASGD
+560 TSLPTASGE
-569 PVTPDPVTPDPVT
+569 PVTPQPPANNNNGSNGNNDGGATTDPN
-582 PSGNEGSG
+582 GRQ
-590 TATPEATGQKAE
+590 AK

-701 LGGGAQVADMH
+701 LGGGAQIADMH

-721 GTGQDNMVASSSKI
+721 GTGQDNAVASSSKI
-735 LNQTSGNAAA
+735 L
-745 SSSKVLSQT
+745 SQT
-754 GDNAAGVAGAAAAV
+754 GDNVAGVAGAAAVAAV
-768 SLAAAGAAAVARRRG
+768 AAGAAVVARRRM
-783 EQR
+783 QRR

>member
-1 MKDARYTV
+1 MGKVRYTV

-23 TGMVPAIALA
+23 TGMVPALALA

-42 VAVQAE
+42 VAAQAE
-48 NGFVPVEGKVYTV
+48 NGFTPVEGTVYTV
-61 QVNWLKADSD
+61 QVKWLKADSD

-97 IANENGKNTGVKLI
+97 TANESGKNMGVKLI

-132 TLKLDA
+132 ALKLDA
-138 LTFQVTVPGMPFS
+138 LTFQVTVPGMPMT
-151 PSARAVFDAS
+151 PSARAVFDTS
-161 TIDEGVDIPSHE
+161 SIGEGVDIPSYE
-173 DAFTLYFKGSKYDTS
+173 DAFTLYFKGSKYDIS
-188 RSFND
+188 RSFSD

-201 GSYVVEL
+201 GSYIIEL

-252 DITFGYTVN
+252 DITFGYTVS
-261 IPNRGTVTNL
+261 IPNRGTMTNL

-306 NKTDEAF
+306 SKTDKAF
-313 AALQQAIADAYATVD
+313 SALQQAIADAYATVD

-337 AAGAKAIA
+337 AAGVKAITG
-345 AAVDAFSTSADKT
+345 AV
-358 DPGQDEQIVDK
+358 
-369 TALNA
+369 
-374 AIAAAKAIEKGN
+374 
-386 KTDEA
+386 EA
-391 FAVLKEAIATAEKA
+391 
-405 AANDKIPQAGVDA
+405 
-418 VTEQLKAAIET
+418 

-435 AETPAP
+435 AEAPAP
-441 TPSEEETVTTADDF
+441 TPSDDQTVTTADGF
-455 KLVAGKGYAL
+455 KLVAGKEYAL
-465 PVAFV
+465 PVSFV
-470 NATTGGQSAA
+470 NATTGEQSTAA
-480 ASFMEASATVV
+480 NFMEATATVS
-491 YADGAYSV
+491 YADGSYSV

-526 GSFTV
+526 GSFTI
-531 SGVSAINKDITVS
+531 SGVPAINKDITVS
-544 VTMPAGTVDMG
+544 VTMPGGTVDMG
-555 IRLDT
+555 VRLDT
-560 SSLPAASGD
+560 TSLPTASGE
-569 PVTPDPVTPDPVT
+569 PVTPQPPVSNNNGSNGNNDGGATTDPN
-582 PSGNEGSG
+582 GRQ
-590 TATPEATGQKAE
+590 AK

-650 SATSEGANHIISL
+650 LATSEGVNHIISL

-701 LGGGAQVADMH
+701 LGGGAQIADMH

-721 GTGQDNMVASSSKI
+721 GTGQDNAVASSSKI
-735 LNQTSGNAAA
+735 L
-745 SSSKVLSQT
+745 SQT
-754 GDNAAGVAGAAAAV
+754 GDNVAGVAGVAAV
-768 SLAAAGAAAVARRRG
+768 AAVAAGAAVVARRRM
-783 EQR
+783 QRR

>member
-1 MKDARYTV
+1 MGKVRYTV

-23 TGMVPAIALA
+23 TGMVPALALA

-42 VAVQAE
+42 VAAQAE
-48 NGFVPVEGKVYTV
+48 NGFTPVEGTVYTV
-61 QVNWLKADSD
+61 QVKWLKADSD

-97 IANENGKNTGVKLI
+97 TANESGKNMGVKLI

-132 TLKLDA
+132 ALKLDA
-138 LTFQVTVPGMPFS
+138 LTFQVTVPGMPMT
-151 PSARAVFDAS
+151 PSARAVFDTS
-161 TIDEGVDIPSHE
+161 SIDEGVDIPSYE
-173 DAFTLYFKGSKYDTS
+173 DAFTLYFKGSKYDVS
-188 RSFND
+188 RSFSD

-201 GSYVVEL
+201 GSYIIEL

-244 VSSITDTY
+244 VSSITDTH

-261 IPNRGTVTNL
+261 MGPRGTMTNL

-277 VGNAAPNVS
+277 VGNATPNVS

-306 NKTDEAF
+306 SKTDKAF
-313 AALQQAIADAYATVD
+313 SALQQAIADAYATVD

-337 AAGAKAIA
+337 AAGVKAITG
-345 AAVDAFSTSADKT
+345 AV
-358 DPGQDEQIVDK
+358 
-369 TALNA
+369 
-374 AIAAAKAIEKGN
+374 KA
-386 KTDEA
+386 
-391 FAVLKEAIATAEKA
+391 
-405 AANDKIPQAGVDA
+405 
-418 VTEQLKAAIET
+418 
-429 FNTSKD
+429 FNTSKV
-435 AETPAP
+435 AEAPAP
-441 TPSEEETVTTADDF
+441 TPSEDQTVTTADGF
-455 KLVAGKGYAL
+455 KLVAGKEYAL
-465 PVAFV
+465 PVSFV
-470 NATTGGQSAA
+470 NATTGEQSTAA
-480 ASFMEASATVV
+480 NFMEATATVS
-491 YADGAYSV
+491 YADGSYSV

-526 GSFTV
+526 GSFTI
-531 SGVSAINKDITVS
+531 SGVPAINKDITVS
-544 VTMPAGTVDMG
+544 VTMPGGTVDMG
-555 IRLDT
+555 VRLDT
-560 SSLPAASGD
+560 TSLPTASGE
-569 PVTPDPVTPDPVT
+569 PVTPQPPANNNNGGNNGGGAAADPN
-582 PSGNEGSG
+582 GR
-590 TATPEATGQKAE
+590 QAE

-650 SATSEGANHIISL
+650 SATSEGASHIISL

-701 LGGGAQVADMH
+701 LGGGAQIADMH

-721 GTGQDNMVASSSKI
+721 GTGQDNAVASSSKI
-735 LNQTSGNAAA
+735 L
-745 SSSKVLSQT
+745 SQT
-754 GDNAAGVAGAAAAV
+754 GDNVAGVAGVAAV
-768 SLAAAGAAAVARRRG
+768 AAVAAGAAVVARRRM
-783 EQR
+783 QRR

>member
-1 MKDARYTV
+1 MGKVRYTV

-23 TGMVPAIALA
+23 TGMVPALALA
-33 QDAGNGAAP
+33 QDAGNGDAP
-42 VAVQAE
+42 VAVQTE
-48 NGFVPVEGKVYTV
+48 NGFTPVEGTVYTV
-61 QVNWLKADSD
+61 QVKWLKADSD

-97 IANENGKNTGVKLI
+97 TANESGKEMGVKLI

-132 TLKLDA
+132 ALKLDA
-138 LTFQVTVPGMPFS
+138 LTFQVTAPGMPMT
-151 PSARAVFDAS
+151 PSARAVFDTS
-161 TIDEGVDIPSHE
+161 SIDEGVDIPPYE

-188 RSFND
+188 RSFSD
-193 KVKVTASN
+193 EVKVTASN
-201 GSYVVEL
+201 GSYVIEL

-222 TYQGKKVAKTVNED
+222 TYRGKKVAKTVNED

-252 DITFGYTVN
+252 DITFGYTVSV
-261 IPNRGTVTNL
+261 PNRGTMTNL

-277 VGNAAPNVS
+277 VGNATPNVS

-306 NKTDEAF
+306 SKTDEAF
-313 AALQQAIADAYATVD
+313 SALQRAIADAYATVD

-337 AAGAKAIA
+337 AAGVKAITG
-345 AAVDAFSTSADKT
+345 AVEAFNTSADKA
-358 DPGQDEQIVDK
+358 DPGQDEQKVDK
-369 TALNA
+369 TLLNQK
-374 AIAAAKAIEKGN
+374 IADAKAIEQGN

-391 FAVLKEAIATAEKA
+391 FKALQEAIATAEKA

-418 VTEQLKAAIET
+418 VTEQLKAAIDT

-435 AETPAP
+435 AEAPAP
-441 TPSEEETVTTADDF
+441 TPSEEQAVTTTDGF
-455 KLVAGKGYAL
+455 KLVAGKEYTL
-465 PVAFV
+465 PVSFI
-470 NATTGGQSAA
+470 NATTGEQSTAA
-480 ASFMEASATVV
+480 NFMEATATVS
-491 YADGAYSV
+491 YADGSYSV

-526 GSFTV
+526 GSFTI
-531 SGVSAINKDITVS
+531 SGVPAINKDITVS
-544 VTMPAGTVDMG
+544 VTMPGGTVDMG
-555 IRLDT
+555 VRLDT
-560 SSLPAASGD
+560 ASLPTASGE
-569 PVTPDPVTPDPVT
+569 PVTPQPPASNNGSNGNNDGGATTDP
-582 PSGNEGSG
+582 N
-590 TATPEATGQKAE
+590 GQQAE

-621 STEESMAAKY
+621 RTEESMAAKY

-650 SATSEGANHIISL
+650 SATSEGASHIISL

-701 LGGGAQVADMH
+701 LGGGAQIADMH

-721 GTGQDNMVASSSKI
+721 GTGQDNVVASSNKI
-735 LNQTSGNAAA
+735 
-745 SSSKVLSQT
+745 LSQT
-754 GDNAAGVAGAAAAV
+754 GDNVAGVAGAAAVAAV
-768 SLAAAGAAAVARRRG
+768 AAGAAVVARRRM
-783 EQR
+783 QRR

>member
-1 MKDARYTV
+1 MGKVRYTV

-23 TGMVPAIALA
+23 TGMVPALALA
-33 QDAGNGAAP
+33 QDAGSGDAL
-42 VAVQAE
+42 VAEQAE
-48 NGFVPVEGKVYTV
+48 NGFTPVEGTVYTV
-61 QVNWLKADSD
+61 QVKWLKADSD

-97 IANENGKNTGVKLI
+97 TANESGKEMGVKLI

-132 TLKLDA
+132 ALKLDA
-138 LTFQVTVPGMPFS
+138 LTFQVTAPGKPMT
-151 PSARAVFDAS
+151 PSARAVFDTS
-161 TIDEGVDIPSHE
+161 SIDEGVDIPPYE

-188 RSFND
+188 RSFSD
-193 KVKVTASN
+193 EVKVTASN
-201 GSYVVEL
+201 GSYVIEL

-252 DITFGYTVN
+252 DITFGYTVS
-261 IPNRGTVTNL
+261 IPNRGTMTNL

-277 VGNAAPNVS
+277 VGNATPNVS

-306 NKTDEAF
+306 SKTDEAF
-313 AALQQAIADAYATVD
+313 FALQQAIADAYATVD

-337 AAGAKAIA
+337 AAGVKAITG
-345 AAVDAFSTSADKT
+345 AVEAFNTSADKA
-358 DPGQDEQIVDK
+358 DPGQDEQKVDK
-369 TALNA
+369 TALNQK
-374 AIAAAKAIEKGN
+374 IADAKAIEQGN

-391 FAVLKEAIATAEKA
+391 FKALQEAIATAEKA

-418 VTEQLKAAIET
+418 VTEQLQKAIDA
-429 FNTSKD
+429 FSTSKD
-435 AETPAP
+435 AEAPAP
-441 TPSEEETVTTADDF
+441 TPSDDQAVTTADGF
-455 KLVAGKGYAL
+455 KLVAGKEYAL
-465 PVAFV
+465 PVSFI
-470 NATTGGQSAA
+470 NATTGEQSTAA
-480 ASFMEASATVV
+480 NFMEATATVS
-491 YADGAYSV
+491 YADGSYAV

-526 GSFTV
+526 GSFTI
-531 SGVSAINKDITVS
+531 SGVPAINKDITVS
-544 VTMPAGTVDMG
+544 VTMPGGTVDMG
-555 IRLDT
+555 VRLDT
-560 SSLPAASGD
+560 ASLPTASGE
-569 PVTPDPVTPDPVT
+569 PVTPQPPASNNGSNGNNDGGATTDP
-582 PSGNEGSG
+582 N
-590 TATPEATGQKAE
+590 GQQAE

-650 SATSEGANHIISL
+650 SATSEGASHIISL

-701 LGGGAQVADMH
+701 LGGGAQIADMH

-721 GTGQDNMVASSSKI
+721 GTGQDNVVASSNKI
-735 LNQTSGNAAA
+735 
-745 SSSKVLSQT
+745 LSQT
-754 GDNAAGVAGAAAAV
+754 GDNVAGVAGAAAIAAV
-768 SLAAAGAAAVARRRG
+768 AAGAAVVARRRM
-783 EQR
+783 QRR

>member
-1 MKDARYTV
+1 MGKVRYTV

-23 TGMVPAIALA
+23 TGMVPALALA

-42 VAVQAE
+42 VAAQAE
-48 NGFVPVEGKVYTV
+48 NGFTPVEGTVYTV
-61 QVNWLKADSD
+61 QVKWLKADSD

-97 IANENGKNTGVKLI
+97 TANESGKNMGVKLI

-132 TLKLDA
+132 ALKLDA
-138 LTFQVTVPGMPFS
+138 LTFQVTVPGMPMT
-151 PSARAVFDAS
+151 PSARAVFDTS
-161 TIDEGVDIPSHE
+161 SIDEGVDIPSYE
-173 DAFTLYFKGSKYDTS
+173 DAFTLYFKGSKYDVS
-188 RSFND
+188 RSFSD

-201 GSYVVEL
+201 GSYIIEL
-208 TAKSLGEGNTLGDV
+208 TAKLLGEGNTLGDV

-252 DITFGYTVN
+252 DITFGYTVS
-261 IPNRGTVTNL
+261 IPNRGTMTNL

-306 NKTDEAF
+306 SKTDKAF
-313 AALQQAIADAYATVD
+313 SALQQAIADAYATVD

-337 AAGAKAIA
+337 AAGVKAITG
-345 AAVDAFSTSADKT
+345 AV
-358 DPGQDEQIVDK
+358 
-369 TALNA
+369 
-374 AIAAAKAIEKGN
+374 
-386 KTDEA
+386 EA
-391 FAVLKEAIATAEKA
+391 
-405 AANDKIPQAGVDA
+405 
-418 VTEQLKAAIET
+418 
-429 FNTSKD
+429 FNTSKV
-435 AETPAP
+435 AEAPAP
-441 TPSEEETVTTADDF
+441 TPSEDQTVTTADGF
-455 KLVAGKGYAL
+455 KLVAGKEYAL
-465 PVAFV
+465 PVSFV
-470 NATTGGQSAA
+470 NATTGEQSTAA
-480 ASFMEASATVV
+480 NFMEATATVS
-491 YADGAYSV
+491 YADGSYSV

-526 GSFTV
+526 GSFTI
-531 SGVSAINKDITVS
+531 SGVPAINKDITVS
-544 VTMPAGTVDMG
+544 VTMPGGTVDMG
-555 IRLDT
+555 VRLDT
-560 SSLPAASGD
+560 TSLPTASGE
-569 PVTPDPVTPDPVT
+569 PVTPQPPANNNNGSNGNNDGGATTDPN
-582 PSGNEGSG
+582 GRQ
-590 TATPEATGQKAE
+590 AK

-701 LGGGAQVADMH
+701 LGGGAQIADMH

-721 GTGQDNMVASSSKI
+721 GTGQDNAVASSSKI
-735 LNQTSGNAAA
+735 L
-745 SSSKVLSQT
+745 SQT
-754 GDNAAGVAGAAAAV
+754 GDNVAGVAGVAAV
-768 SLAAAGAAAVARRRG
+768 AAVAAGAAVVARRRM
-783 EQR
+783 QRR

>member
-1 MKDARYTV
+1 MSRRYPLASLLGPVCGAWQEADFGIGRNGMGKVRYTV

-23 TGMVPAIALA
+23 TGMVPALALA

-42 VAVQAE
+42 VAAQAE
-48 NGFVPVEGKVYTV
+48 NGFTPVEGTVYTV
-61 QVNWLKADSD
+61 QVKWLKADSD

-97 IANENGKNTGVKLI
+97 TANESGKNMGVKLI

-132 TLKLDA
+132 ALKLDA
-138 LTFQVTVPGMPFS
+138 LTFQVTVPGMPMT
-151 PSARAVFDAS
+151 PSARAVFDTS
-161 TIDEGVDIPSHE
+161 SIGEGVDIPSYE
-173 DAFTLYFKGSKYDTS
+173 DAFTLYFKGSKYDIS
-188 RSFND
+188 RSFSD

-201 GSYVVEL
+201 GSYIIEL

-252 DITFGYTVN
+252 DITFGYTVS
-261 IPNRGTVTNL
+261 IPNRGTMTNL

-306 NKTDEAF
+306 SKTDKAF
-313 AALQQAIADAYATVD
+313 SALQQAIADAYATVD

-337 AAGAKAIA
+337 AAGVKAITG
-345 AAVDAFSTSADKT
+345 AV
-358 DPGQDEQIVDK
+358 
-369 TALNA
+369 
-374 AIAAAKAIEKGN
+374 
-386 KTDEA
+386 EA
-391 FAVLKEAIATAEKA
+391 
-405 AANDKIPQAGVDA
+405 
-418 VTEQLKAAIET
+418 

-435 AETPAP
+435 AEAPAP
-441 TPSEEETVTTADDF
+441 TPSDDQTVTTADGF
-455 KLVAGKGYAL
+455 KLVAGKEYAL
-465 PVAFV
+465 PVSFV
-470 NATTGGQSAA
+470 NATTGEQSTAA
-480 ASFMEASATVV
+480 NFMEATATVS
-491 YADGAYSV
+491 YADGSYSV

-526 GSFTV
+526 GSFTI
-531 SGVSAINKDITVS
+531 SGVPAINKDITVS
-544 VTMPAGTVDMG
+544 VTMPGGTVDMG
-555 IRLDT
+555 VRLDT
-560 SSLPAASGD
+560 TSLPTASGE
-569 PVTPDPVTPDPVT
+569 PVTPQPPVSNNNGSNGNNDGGATTDPN
-582 PSGNEGSG
+582 GRQ
-590 TATPEATGQKAE
+590 AK

-701 LGGGAQVADMH
+701 LGGGAQIADMH

-721 GTGQDNMVASSSKI
+721 GTGQDNAVASSSKI
-735 LNQTSGNAAA
+735 L
-745 SSSKVLSQT
+745 SQT
-754 GDNAAGVAGAAAAV
+754 GDNVAGVAGVAAV
-768 SLAAAGAAAVARRRG
+768 AAVAAGAAVVARRRM
-783 EQR
+783 QRR

>member
-1 MKDARYTV
+1 MGKVRYTV

-23 TGMVPAIALA
+23 TGMVPALALA
-33 QDAGNGAAP
+33 QDAGSGDAP

-48 NGFVPVEGKVYTV
+48 NGFTPVEGTVYTV
-61 QVNWLKADSD
+61 QVKWLKADSD

-97 IANENGKNTGVKLI
+97 TANESGKEMGVKLI

-132 TLKLDA
+132 ALKLDA
-138 LTFQVTVPGMPFS
+138 LTFQVTAPGMPMT
-151 PSARAVFDAS
+151 PSARAVFDTS
-161 TIDEGVDIPSHE
+161 SIDEGVDIPPYE

-188 RSFND
+188 RSFSD
-193 KVKVTASN
+193 EVKVTASN
-201 GSYVVEL
+201 GSYVIEL

-261 IPNRGTVTNL
+261 MGPRGAVTNL

-277 VGNAAPNVS
+277 VGNATPNVS

-306 NKTDEAF
+306 SKTDEAF
-313 AALQQAIADAYATVD
+313 SALQQAIADAYATVD

-337 AAGAKAIA
+337 AAGMKAITG
-345 AAVDAFSTSADKT
+345 AVEAFNTSADKA
-358 DPGQDEQIVDK
+358 DPGQDEQKVDK
-369 TALNA
+369 TALNK
-374 AIAAAKAIEKGN
+374 AIAAAKAIEQGN

-391 FAVLKEAIATAEKA
+391 FKALQEAIAAAEKA
-405 AANDKIPQAGVDA
+405 AANDKIPQAGVA
-418 VTEQLKAAIET
+418 GATEQLQKAIDA

-435 AETPAP
+435 AEAPAP
-441 TPSEEETVTTADDF
+441 TPSEEQAVTTADGF
-455 KLVAGKGYAL
+455 KLVAGKEYTL
-465 PVAFV
+465 PVSFI
-470 NATTGGQSAA
+470 NATTGEQSIAA
-480 ASFMEASATVV
+480 NFMEATATIS
-491 YADGAYSV
+491 YADGSYSV
-499 TVTPNAQGKQFL
+499 TVTPSAQGKQFL
-511 TAMTYGGKSAVQNAD
+511 TAMTYAGKTAVQNAD
-526 GSFTV
+526 GSFTI
-531 SGVSAINKDITVS
+531 SGVPAINKDITVS
-544 VTMPAGTVDMG
+544 VTMPGGTVDMG
-555 IRLDT
+555 VRLDT
-560 SSLPAASGD
+560 TSLPTASGE
-569 PVTPDPVTPDPVT
+569 PVTPQPPANNNNG
-582 PSGNEGSG
+582 SNGNDGNG
-590 TATPEATGQKAE
+590 GATTDSNGQQAD

-621 STEESMAAKY
+621 RTEESMAAKY

-701 LGGGAQVADMH
+701 LGGGAQIADMH

-721 GTGQDNMVASSSKI
+721 GTGQDNVVASSNKI
-735 LNQTSGNAAA
+735 
-745 SSSKVLSQT
+745 LSQT
-754 GDNAAGVAGAAAAV
+754 GDNVAGVAGAAAVAAV
-768 SLAAAGAAAVARRRG
+768 AAGAAVVARRRM
-783 EQR
+783 QRR

>member
-1 MKDARYTV
+1 MGKVRYTV

-23 TGMVPAIALA
+23 TGMVPALALA

-42 VAVQAE
+42 VAAQAE
-48 NGFVPVEGKVYTV
+48 NGFTPVEGTVYTV
-61 QVNWLKADSD
+61 QVKWLKADSD

-97 IANENGKNTGVKLI
+97 TANESGKNMGVKLI

-132 TLKLDA
+132 ALKLDA
-138 LTFQVTVPGMPFS
+138 LTFQVTVPGMPMT
-151 PSARAVFDAS
+151 PSARAVFDTS
-161 TIDEGVDIPSHE
+161 SIDEGVDIPSYE
-173 DAFTLYFKGSKYDTS
+173 DAFTLYFKGSKYDVS
-188 RSFND
+188 RSFSD

-201 GSYVVEL
+201 GSYIIEL

-261 IPNRGTVTNL
+261 MGPRGTMTNL

-277 VGNAAPNVS
+277 VGNATPNVS

-306 NKTDEAF
+306 SKTDKAF
-313 AALQQAIADAYATVD
+313 SALQQAIADAYATVD

-337 AAGAKAIA
+337 AAGVKAITG
-345 AAVDAFSTSADKT
+345 AV
-358 DPGQDEQIVDK
+358 
-369 TALNA
+369 
-374 AIAAAKAIEKGN
+374 KA
-386 KTDEA
+386 
-391 FAVLKEAIATAEKA
+391 
-405 AANDKIPQAGVDA
+405 
-418 VTEQLKAAIET
+418 

-435 AETPAP
+435 AEAPAP
-441 TPSEEETVTTADDF
+441 TPSEDQTVTTADGF
-455 KLVAGKGYAL
+455 KLVAGKEYAL
-465 PVAFV
+465 PVSFV
-470 NATTGGQSAA
+470 NATTGEQSTAA
-480 ASFMEASATVV
+480 NFMEATATVS
-491 YADGAYSV
+491 YADGSYSV

-526 GSFTV
+526 GSFTI
-531 SGVSAINKDITVS
+531 SGVPAINKDITVS
-544 VTMPAGTVDMG
+544 VTMPGGTVDMG
-555 IRLDT
+555 VRLDT
-560 SSLPAASGD
+560 TSLPTASGES
-569 PVTPDPVTPDPVT
+569 VTPQPPANNNNGSNGNNDGGATTDPN
-582 PSGNEGSG
+582 GRQ
-590 TATPEATGQKAE
+590 AK

-650 SATSEGANHIISL
+650 SATSEGASHIISL

-701 LGGGAQVADMH
+701 LGGGAQIADMH

-721 GTGQDNMVASSSKI
+721 GTGQDNAVASSSKI
-735 LNQTSGNAAA
+735 L
-745 SSSKVLSQT
+745 SQT
-754 GDNAAGVAGAAAAV
+754 GDNVAGVAGVAAV
-768 SLAAAGAAAVARRRG
+768 AAVAAGAAVVARRRM
-783 EQR
+783 QRR

>member
-1 MKDARYTV
+1 MGKVRYTV

-23 TGMVPAIALA
+23 TGMVPALALA
-33 QDAGNGAAP
+33 QDAGNGDAP
-42 VAVQAE
+42 AAVQTE
-48 NGFVPVEGKVYTV
+48 NGFTPVEGTVYTV
-61 QVNWLKADSD
+61 QVKWLKADSD

-97 IANENGKNTGVKLI
+97 TANESGKEMGVKLI

-132 TLKLDA
+132 ALKLDA
-138 LTFQVTVPGMPFS
+138 LTFQVTAPGMPMT
-151 PSARAVFDAS
+151 PSARAVFDTS
-161 TIDEGVDIPSHE
+161 SIDEGVDVPPYE

-188 RSFND
+188 RSFSD
-193 KVKVTASN
+193 EVKVTASN
-201 GSYVVEL
+201 GSYVIEL

-236 GSATYSIP
+236 GSATYSIS

-252 DITFGYTVN
+252 DITFGYTVSV
-261 IPNRGTVTNL
+261 PNRGTMTNL

-277 VGNAAPNVS
+277 VGNATPNVS

-306 NKTDEAF
+306 SKTDEAF
-313 AALQQAIADAYATVD
+313 SALQRAIADAYATVD

-337 AAGAKAIA
+337 AAGVKAITG
-345 AAVDAFSTSADKT
+345 AVEAFNTSADKA
-358 DPGQDEQIVDK
+358 DPGQDEQKVDK
-369 TALNA
+369 TLLNQK
-374 AIAAAKAIEKGN
+374 IADAKAIEQGN

-391 FAVLKEAIATAEKA
+391 FKALQEAIATAEKA

-418 VTEQLKAAIET
+418 VTEQLKAAIDT

-435 AETPAP
+435 AEAPAP
-441 TPSEEETVTTADDF
+441 TPSEEQAVTTTDGF
-455 KLVAGKGYAL
+455 KLVAGKEYTL
-465 PVAFV
+465 PVSFI
-470 NATTGGQSAA
+470 NATTGEQSTAA
-480 ASFMEASATVV
+480 NFMEATATVS
-491 YADGAYSV
+491 YADGSYSV

-526 GSFTV
+526 GSFTI
-531 SGVSAINKDITVS
+531 SGVPAINKDITVS
-544 VTMPAGTVDMG
+544 VTMPGGTVDMG
-555 IRLDT
+555 VRLDT
-560 SSLPAASGD
+560 ASLPTASGE
-569 PVTPDPVTPDPVT
+569 PVTPQPPASNNGSNGNNDGGATTDP
-582 PSGNEGSG
+582 N
-590 TATPEATGQKAE
+590 GQQAE

-650 SATSEGANHIISL
+650 SATSEGASHIISL

-701 LGGGAQVADMH
+701 LGGGAQIADMH

-721 GTGQDNMVASSSKI
+721 GTGQDNVVASSNKI
-735 LNQTSGNAAA
+735 
-745 SSSKVLSQT
+745 LSQT
-754 GDNAAGVAGAAAAV
+754 GDNVAGVAGAAAVAAV
-768 SLAAAGAAAVARRRG
+768 AAGAAVVARRRM
-783 EQR
+783 QRR

>member
-1 MKDARYTV
+1 MGKVRYTV

-23 TGMVPAIALA
+23 TGMVPALALA

-42 VAVQAE
+42 VAAQAE
-48 NGFVPVEGKVYTV
+48 NGFTPVEGTVYTV
-61 QVNWLKADSD
+61 QVKWLKADSD

-97 IANENGKNTGVKLI
+97 TANESGKNMGVKLI

-132 TLKLDA
+132 ALKLDA
-138 LTFQVTVPGMPFS
+138 LTFQVTVPGMPMT
-151 PSARAVFDAS
+151 PSARAVFDTS
-161 TIDEGVDIPSHE
+161 SIGEGVDIPSYE
-173 DAFTLYFKGSKYDTS
+173 DAFTLYFKGSKYDIS
-188 RSFND
+188 RSFSD

-201 GSYVVEL
+201 GSYIIEL

-252 DITFGYTVN
+252 DITFGYTVS
-261 IPNRGTVTNL
+261 IPNRGTMTNL

-306 NKTDEAF
+306 SKTDKAF
-313 AALQQAIADAYATVD
+313 SALQQAIADAYATVD

-337 AAGAKAIA
+337 AAGVKAITG
-345 AAVDAFSTSADKT
+345 AV
-358 DPGQDEQIVDK
+358 
-369 TALNA
+369 
-374 AIAAAKAIEKGN
+374 
-386 KTDEA
+386 EA
-391 FAVLKEAIATAEKA
+391 
-405 AANDKIPQAGVDA
+405 
-418 VTEQLKAAIET
+418 

-435 AETPAP
+435 AEAPAP
-441 TPSEEETVTTADDF
+441 TPSDDQTVTTADGF
-455 KLVAGKGYAL
+455 KLVAGKEYAL
-465 PVAFV
+465 PVSFV
-470 NATTGGQSAA
+470 NATTGEQSTAA
-480 ASFMEASATVV
+480 NFMEATATVS
-491 YADGAYSV
+491 YADGSYSV

-511 TAMTYGGKSAVQNAD
+511 TAMTYGGKSAVRNAD
-526 GSFTV
+526 GSFTI
-531 SGVSAINKDITVS
+531 SGVPAINKDITVS
-544 VTMPAGTVDMG
+544 VTMPGGTVDMG
-555 IRLDT
+555 VRLDT
-560 SSLPAASGD
+560 TSLPTASGE
-569 PVTPDPVTPDPVT
+569 PVTPQPPVSNNNGSNGNNDGGATTDPN
-582 PSGNEGSG
+582 GRQ
-590 TATPEATGQKAE
+590 AK

-701 LGGGAQVADMH
+701 LGGGAQIADMH

-721 GTGQDNMVASSSKI
+721 GTGQDNAVASSSKI
-735 LNQTSGNAAA
+735 L
-745 SSSKVLSQT
+745 SQT
-754 GDNAAGVAGAAAAV
+754 GDNVAGVAGVAAV
-768 SLAAAGAAAVARRRG
+768 AAVAAGAAVVARRRM
-783 EQR
+783 QRR

>member
-1 MKDARYTV
+1 MGKVRYKV

-23 TGMVPAIALA
+23 TGMVPALALA
-33 QDAGNGAAP
+33 QDAGNGDAP
-42 VAVQAE
+42 VAVQTE
-48 NGFVPVEGKVYTV
+48 NGFTPVEGTVYTV
-61 QVNWLKADSD
+61 QVKWLKADSD

-97 IANENGKNTGVKLI
+97 TANESGKEMGVKLI

-132 TLKLDA
+132 ALKLDA
-138 LTFQVTVPGMPFS
+138 LTFQVTAPGMPMT
-151 PSARAVFDAS
+151 PSARAAFDTS
-161 TIDEGVDIPSHE
+161 SIDEGVDIPPYE

-188 RSFND
+188 RSFSD
-193 KVKVTASN
+193 EVKVAASN
-201 GSYVVEL
+201 GSYVIEL

-244 VSSITDTY
+244 VSSITDTH
-252 DITFGYTVN
+252 DITFGYTVS
-261 IPNRGTVTNL
+261 IPNRGTMTNL

-277 VGNAAPNVS
+277 VGNATPNVS

-306 NKTDEAF
+306 SKTDEAF
-313 AALQQAIADAYATVD
+313 SALQQAIADAYATVD

-337 AAGAKAIA
+337 AAGVKAITG
-345 AAVDAFSTSADKT
+345 AVEAFNTSADKA
-358 DPGQDEQIVDK
+358 DPGQDEQKVDK
-369 TALNA
+369 TLLNQK
-374 AIAAAKAIEKGN
+374 IADAKAIEQGN

-391 FAVLKEAIATAEKA
+391 FKALQEAIATAEKA

-418 VTEQLKAAIET
+418 VTEQLQKAIDA
-429 FNTSKD
+429 FSTSKD
-435 AETPAP
+435 AEAPAP
-441 TPSEEETVTTADDF
+441 TPSEDQAVTTADGF
-455 KLVAGKGYAL
+455 KLVAGKEYAL
-465 PVAFV
+465 PVSFI
-470 NATTGGQSAA
+470 NATTGEQSTAA
-480 ASFMEASATVV
+480 NFMEATATVS
-491 YADGAYSV
+491 YADGSYSV

-526 GSFTV
+526 GSFTI
-531 SGVSAINKDITVS
+531 SGVPAINKDITVS
-544 VTMPAGTVDMG
+544 VTMPGGTVDMG
-555 IRLDT
+555 VRLDT
-560 SSLPAASGD
+560 ASLPTASGE
-569 PVTPDPVTPDPVT
+569 PVTPQPPASNNGSNGNNDGGATTDP
-582 PSGNEGSG
+582 N
-590 TATPEATGQKAE
+590 GQQAE

-650 SATSEGANHIISL
+650 SATSEGASHIISL

-701 LGGGAQVADMH
+701 LGGGAQIADMH

-721 GTGQDNMVASSSKI
+721 GTGQDNVVASSNKI
-735 LNQTSGNAAA
+735 
-745 SSSKVLSQT
+745 LSQT
-754 GDNAAGVAGAAAAV
+754 GDNVAGVAGAAAVAAV
-768 SLAAAGAAAVARRRG
+768 AAGAAVVARRRM
-783 EQR
+783 QRR

>member
-1 MKDARYTV
+1 MGKVRYTV

-23 TGMVPAIALA
+23 TGMVPALALA

-42 VAVQAE
+42 VAAQAE
-48 NGFVPVEGKVYTV
+48 NGFTPVEGTVYTV
-61 QVNWLKADSD
+61 QVKWLKADSD

-97 IANENGKNTGVKLI
+97 TANESGKNMGVKLI

-132 TLKLDA
+132 ALKLDA
-138 LTFQVTVPGMPFS
+138 LTFQVTVPGMPMT
-151 PSARAVFDAS
+151 PSARAVFDTS
-161 TIDEGVDIPSHE
+161 SIGEGVDIPSYE
-173 DAFTLYFKGSKYDTS
+173 DAFTLYFKGSKYDIS
-188 RSFND
+188 RSFSD

-201 GSYVVEL
+201 GSYIIEL

-252 DITFGYTVN
+252 DITFGYTVS
-261 IPNRGTVTNL
+261 IPNRGTMTNL

-306 NKTDEAF
+306 SKTDKAF
-313 AALQQAIADAYATVD
+313 SALQQAIADAYATVD

-337 AAGAKAIA
+337 AAGVKAITG
-345 AAVDAFSTSADKT
+345 AV
-358 DPGQDEQIVDK
+358 
-369 TALNA
+369 
-374 AIAAAKAIEKGN
+374 
-386 KTDEA
+386 EA
-391 FAVLKEAIATAEKA
+391 
-405 AANDKIPQAGVDA
+405 
-418 VTEQLKAAIET
+418 

-435 AETPAP
+435 AEAPAP
-441 TPSEEETVTTADDF
+441 TPSDDQTVTTADGF
-455 KLVAGKGYAL
+455 KLVAGKEYAL
-465 PVAFV
+465 PVSFV
-470 NATTGGQSAA
+470 NATTGEQSTAA
-480 ASFMEASATVV
+480 NFMEATATVS
-491 YADGAYSV
+491 YADGSYSV

-526 GSFTV
+526 GSFTI
-531 SGVSAINKDITVS
+531 SGVPAINKDITVS
-544 VTMPAGTVDMG
+544 VTMPGGTVDMG
-555 IRLDT
+555 VRLDT
-560 SSLPAASGD
+560 TSLPTASGE
-569 PVTPDPVTPDPVT
+569 PVTPQPPVSNNNGSNGNNDGGATTDPN
-582 PSGNEGSG
+582 GRQ
-590 TATPEATGQKAE
+590 AK

-650 SATSEGANHIISL
+650 SATSEGASHIISL

-701 LGGGAQVADMH
+701 LGGGAQIADMH

-721 GTGQDNMVASSSKI
+721 GTGQDNAVASSSKI
-735 LNQTSGNAAA
+735 L
-745 SSSKVLSQT
+745 SQT
-754 GDNAAGVAGAAAAV
+754 GDNVAGVAGAAAVAAV
-768 SLAAAGAAAVARRRG
+768 AAGAAVVARRRM
-783 EQR
+783 QRR

>member
-1 MKDARYTV
+1 MGKVRYTV

-23 TGMVPAIALA
+23 TGMVPALALA
-33 QDAGNGAAP
+33 QDAGNGDAP
-42 VAVQAE
+42 AAVQTE
-48 NGFVPVEGKVYTV
+48 NGFTPVEGTVYTV
-61 QVNWLKADSD
+61 QVKWLKADSD

-97 IANENGKNTGVKLI
+97 TANESGKEMGVKLI

-132 TLKLDA
+132 ALKLDA
-138 LTFQVTVPGMPFS
+138 LTFQVTAPGMPMT
-151 PSARAVFDAS
+151 PSARAVFDTS
-161 TIDEGVDIPSHE
+161 SIDEGVDVPPYE

-188 RSFND
+188 RSFSD
-193 KVKVTASN
+193 EVKVTASN
-201 GSYVVEL
+201 GSYVIEL

-244 VSSITDTY
+244 VSSITDTH

-261 IPNRGTVTNL
+261 MGPRGAVTNL

-277 VGNAAPNVS
+277 VGNATPNVS

-306 NKTDEAF
+306 SKTDEAF
-313 AALQQAIADAYATVD
+313 SALQRAIADAYATVD

-337 AAGAKAIA
+337 AAGVKAITG
-345 AAVDAFSTSADKT
+345 AVEAFNTSADKA
-358 DPGQDEQIVDK
+358 DPGQDEQKVDK
-369 TALNA
+369 TLLNQK
-374 AIAAAKAIEKGN
+374 IADAKAIEQGN

-391 FAVLKEAIATAEKA
+391 FKALQEAIATAEKA

-418 VTEQLKAAIET
+418 VTEQLQKAIDA
-429 FNTSKD
+429 FSTSKD
-435 AETPAP
+435 AEAPAP
-441 TPSEEETVTTADDF
+441 TPSDDQAVTTADGF
-455 KLVAGKGYAL
+455 KLVAGKEYAL
-465 PVAFV
+465 PVSFI
-470 NATTGGQSAA
+470 NATTGEQSTAA
-480 ASFMEASATVV
+480 NFMEATATVS
-491 YADGAYSV
+491 YADGSYAV

-526 GSFTV
+526 GSFTI
-531 SGVSAINKDITVS
+531 SGVPAINKDITVS
-544 VTMPAGTVDMG
+544 VTMPGGTVDMG
-555 IRLDT
+555 VRLDT
-560 SSLPAASGD
+560 ASLPTASGE
-569 PVTPDPVTPDPVT
+569 PVTPQPPASNNGSNGNNDGGATTDP
-582 PSGNEGSG
+582 N
-590 TATPEATGQKAE
+590 GQQAE

-650 SATSEGANHIISL
+650 SATSEGASHIISL

-701 LGGGAQVADMH
+701 LGGGAQIADMH

-721 GTGQDNMVASSSKI
+721 GTGQDNVVASSNKI
-735 LNQTSGNAAA
+735 
-745 SSSKVLSQT
+745 LSQT
-754 GDNAAGVAGAAAAV
+754 GDNVAGVAATAAV
-768 SLAAAGAAAVARRRG
+768 AAVAAGAAVVARRRM
-783 EQR
+783 QRR

>member
-1 MKDARYTV
+1 MGKVRYTV

-23 TGMVPAIALA
+23 TGMVPALALA
-33 QDAGNGAAP
+33 QDAGSGDAP

-48 NGFVPVEGKVYTV
+48 NGFTSVEGTVYTV
-61 QVNWLKADSD
+61 QVKWLKADSD

-97 IANENGKNTGVKLI
+97 TANESGKEMGVKLI

-132 TLKLDA
+132 ALKLDA
-138 LTFQVTVPGMPFS
+138 LTFQVTAPGMPMT
-151 PSARAVFDAS
+151 PSARAVFDTS
-161 TIDEGVDIPSHE
+161 SIDEGVDIPPYE

-188 RSFND
+188 RSFSD
-193 KVKVTASN
+193 EVKVTASN
-201 GSYVVEL
+201 GSYVIEL

-261 IPNRGTVTNL
+261 MGPRGAVTNL

-277 VGNAAPNVS
+277 VGNATPNVS

-306 NKTDEAF
+306 SKTDEAF
-313 AALQQAIADAYATVD
+313 SALQQAIADAYATVD

-337 AAGAKAIA
+337 AAGVKAITG
-345 AAVDAFSTSADKT
+345 AVEAFNTSADKA
-358 DPGQDEQIVDK
+358 DPGQDEQKVDK
-369 TALNA
+369 TALNK
-374 AIAAAKAIEKGN
+374 AIAAAKAIEQGN

-391 FAVLKEAIATAEKA
+391 FKALQEAIAAAEKA
-405 AANDKIPQAGVDA
+405 AANDKIPQAGVA
-418 VTEQLKAAIET
+418 GATEQLQKAIDA

-435 AETPAP
+435 AEAPAP
-441 TPSEEETVTTADDF
+441 TPSEEQAVTTADGF
-455 KLVAGKGYAL
+455 KLVAGKEYTL
-465 PVAFV
+465 PVSFI
-470 NATTGGQSAA
+470 NATTGEQSTAA
-480 ASFMEASATVV
+480 NFMEATATIS
-491 YADGAYSV
+491 YADGSYSV

-511 TAMTYGGKSAVQNAD
+511 TAMTYAGKAAVQNAD
-526 GSFTV
+526 GSFTI
-531 SGVSAINKDITVS
+531 SGVPAINKDITVS
-544 VTMPAGTVDMG
+544 VTMPGGTVDMG
-555 IRLDT
+555 VRLDT
-560 SSLPAASGD
+560 TSLPTASGE
-569 PVTPDPVTPDPVT
+569 PVTPQPPANNNNG
-582 PSGNEGSG
+582 SNGNDGNG
-590 TATPEATGQKAE
+590 GATTDSNGQQAD

-701 LGGGAQVADMH
+701 LGGGAQIADMH

-721 GTGQDNMVASSSKI
+721 GTGQDNVVASSSKI
-735 LNQTSGNAAA
+735 L
-745 SSSKVLSQT
+745 SQT
-754 GDNAAGVAGAAAAV
+754 GDNVAGVAGAAAVAAV
-768 SLAAAGAAAVARRRG
+768 AAGAAVVARRRM
-783 EQR
+783 QRR

>member
-1 MKDARYTV
+1 MGKVRYTV

-23 TGMVPAIALA
+23 TGMVPALALA
-33 QDAGNGAAP
+33 QDAGNGDAP
-42 VAVQAE
+42 AAVQTE
-48 NGFVPVEGKVYTV
+48 NGFTPVEGTVYTV
-61 QVNWLKADSD
+61 QVKWLKADSD

-97 IANENGKNTGVKLI
+97 TANESGKEMGVKLI

-132 TLKLDA
+132 ALKLDA
-138 LTFQVTVPGMPFS
+138 LTFQVTAPGMPMT
-151 PSARAVFDAS
+151 PSARAVFDTS
-161 TIDEGVDIPSHE
+161 SIDEGVDVPPYE

-188 RSFND
+188 RSFSD
-193 KVKVTASN
+193 EVKVTASN
-201 GSYVVEL
+201 GSYVIEL

-261 IPNRGTVTNL
+261 MGPRGTMTNL

-277 VGNAAPNVS
+277 VGNATPNVS

-306 NKTDEAF
+306 SKTDEAF
-313 AALQQAIADAYATVD
+313 SALQRAIADAYATVD

-337 AAGAKAIA
+337 AAGVKAITG
-345 AAVDAFSTSADKT
+345 AVEAFNTSADKA
-358 DPGQDEQIVDK
+358 DPGQDEQKVDK
-369 TALNA
+369 TLLNQK
-374 AIAAAKAIEKGN
+374 IADAKAIEQGN

-391 FAVLKEAIATAEKA
+391 FKALQEAIATAEKA

-418 VTEQLKAAIET
+418 VTEQLQKAIDA
-429 FNTSKD
+429 FSTSKD
-435 AETPAP
+435 AEAPAP
-441 TPSEEETVTTADDF
+441 TPSDDQAVTTADGF
-455 KLVAGKGYAL
+455 KLVAGKEYAL
-465 PVAFV
+465 PVSFI
-470 NATTGGQSAA
+470 NATTGEQSTAA
-480 ASFMEASATVV
+480 NFMEATATVS
-491 YADGAYSV
+491 YADGSYAV

-526 GSFTV
+526 GSFTI
-531 SGVSAINKDITVS
+531 SGVPAINKDITVS
-544 VTMPAGTVDMG
+544 VTMPGGTVDMG
-555 IRLDT
+555 VRLDT
-560 SSLPAASGD
+560 ASLPTASGE
-569 PVTPDPVTPDPVT
+569 PVTPQPPASNNGSNGNNDGGATTDP
-582 PSGNEGSG
+582 N
-590 TATPEATGQKAE
+590 GQQAE

-650 SATSEGANHIISL
+650 SATSEGASHIISL

-701 LGGGAQVADMH
+701 LGGGAQIADMH

-721 GTGQDNMVASSSKI
+721 GTGQDNVVASSNKI
-735 LNQTSGNAAA
+735 
-745 SSSKVLSQT
+745 LSQT
-754 GDNAAGVAGAAAAV
+754 GDNVAGVAATAAV
-768 SLAAAGAAAVARRRG
+768 AAVAAGAAVVARRRM
-783 EQR
+783 QRR